1 MNTIQHYSKSLFLS
15 LFLLLS
21 IGNVWGWEH
30 TFTKGTTIYYDLTQ
44 YGGGANIYNRDGSE
58 FGDWKDENAVKSIIS
73 VTLTKDLKITD
84 QSQVFKSGAT
94 ERNGVKMSTQWQ
106 EGNDMIISVDGKTA
120 TWGTYEEHT
129 IYFKNTVNW
138 DNVYV
143 YFYQGSYW
151 SDEKGSGAKNIQHNQ
166 MTKISGEGTSAI
178 YKFTY
183 VGNSPAYVSFT
194 RDAQGGYENFWQT
207 EAVYRGDYDASK
219 PMYIPALTSSKTLNK
234 TKYYDA
240 GTWTEYTTTPELCK
254 MQYVNGTGTSHTR
267 DMSNFYEMS
276 IDMEKNVYYVDVTTD
291 STTFFFRF
299 SYLNALYAADWNNHP
314 NGTPVIANGNKVNA
328 DKDVS
333 NWENKSTCYYQ
344 GAKGDQIRIWFDGL
358 NHQTWIT
365 KMGYRLK
372 SETTHGTFFSN
383 VRSDAG
389 QISFFATKN
398 GTQCVQTMNN
408 GTWQDGTP
416 LTLGLSADGI
426 FTATMDANGEVSN
439 VKPYTGDLTVYN
451 LDGNPRNYKSNHNN
465 DGDQGKLV
473 DFRDVSTT
481 YYDHYHMEYIDGN
494 TDLGATMGNH
504 INTNIANKI
513 TSHLAS
519 NCNVRYEYN
528 SKTNRLSLTM
538 IAGSQDKF
546 LSIYG
551 NGLKDTQNKPLEKE
565 NPLTLTDGAD
575 WLYMADF
582 QAIKED
588 NSTISAYLMATYN
601 GTQSWILASNG
612 QETGENASYP
622 ILGASTKEGTYNIML
637 MYDYKTNRITAGW
650 KPQGN
655 FEVENQYA
663 IDANLLLTREED
675 NDVAQITIKND
686 NSKISKLQKVV
697 LVMQFN
703 RDKQTGES
711 QYKFSLPFDCRIK
724 DIYGLPYGYMNSW
737 GIQRYNGAE
746 RARTGWFEQDR
757 PTFWEWMNYNDTL
770 RAGEGYSLTVDRGK
784 VGAWYGEGEGAKYLF
799 FPSMQTGFNIT
810 KLSTA
815 AATVRYPDQPCN
827 INLQYPNDTT
837 DDHHR
842 DRRKYDSNWKLI
854 GPKNYNNIKI
864 SSSNITGDETY
875 YLNKPSFVYVLD
887 KDGKEYISQSTK
899 DFVFHAFFSYFVQFA
914 GTITWQQYTQSESET
929 LKPAPR
935 YAPQTT
941 RKPAEFRIDLKD
953 MNDNELDRTFVA
965 LSPIGTEGFD
975 LNLDLTKIDVQHP
988 MIYTISENTDYAGNT
1003 LSLNT
1008 DTVAL
1013 VVKTGTG
1020 GSYTIALPNENN
1032 DYDVVLVDKFEQQ
1045 VNVLTPEGYPI
1056 QVEPGITRNRFYLV
1070 FAPKTGTSQPD
1081 GPTTN
1086 LQKTATDTNV
1096 RKVLING
1103 KIYIVR
1109 DNRLYDIT
1117 GKILT
1122 R

>member
-1 MNTIQHYSKSLFLS
+1 MNTIQHYSKSLLIS
-15 LFLLLS
+15 LFLILS

-84 QSQVFKSGAT
+84 QSQVFKSRAT
-94 ERNGVKMSTQWQ
+94 NWEGVKMSTEWQ
-106 EGNDMIISVDGKTA
+106 NGNNTIISVDGKTA

-129 IYFKNTVNW
+129 IYFQNTVNW

-143 YFYQGSYW
+143 YFYSGPNW
-151 SDEKGSGAKNIQHNQ
+151 DDEKGSGAENIQHNQ

-183 VGNSPAYVSFT
+183 VGNSTAYVSFT
-194 RDAQGGYENFWQT
+194 KDAQGGCKNFGNT
-207 EAVYRGDYDASK
+207 EAVYRDDYNASN
-219 PMYIPALTSSKTLNK
+219 PMYVPNPTRSGIHNNNTT
-234 TKYYDA
+234 YYNN
-240 GTWTEYTTTPELCK
+240 GTW
-254 MQYVNGTGTSHTR
+254 GTMH
-267 DMSNFYEMS
+267 
-276 IDMEKNVYYVDVTTD
+276 
-291 STTFFFRF
+291 
-299 SYLNALYAADWNNHP
+299 
-314 NGTPVIANGNKVNA
+314 
-328 DKDVS
+328 
-333 NWENKSTCYYQ
+333 
-344 GAKGDQIRIWFDGL
+344 
-358 NHQTWIT
+358 
-365 KMGYRLK
+365 RLK
-372 SETTHGTFFSN
+372 SKTAYGTFFSN
-383 VRSDAG
+383 VCGDEG
-389 QISFFATKN
+389 LISFFATKEKD
-398 GTQCVQTMNN
+398 TLCVQTRNN
-408 GTWQDGTP
+408 DDTWQDGTP
-416 LTLGLSADGI
+416 FTLEELSADGI

-439 VKPYTGDLTVYN
+439 VQPYTGDLTVYN
-451 LDGNPRNYKSNHNN
+451 LDGNPRNYTSDHNSN
-465 DGDQGKLV
+465 GDQGKLV

-481 YYDHYHMEYIDGN
+481 YYDHYHMEYIGGN
-494 TDLGATMGNH
+494 IDLGATMGNS
-504 INTNIANKI
+504 INTNIANEI

-528 SKTNRLSLTM
+528 SKTNHLSRTV
-538 IAGSQDKF
+538 IAGAGSQNKF

-551 NGLKDTQNKPLEKE
+551 NGLKNTQNKTLTKGE
-565 NPLTLTDGAD
+565 PLTLTDGAD

-612 QETGENASYP
+612 QETEKNASYP
-622 ILGASTKEGTYNIML
+622 ILGASTKKGTYNIML

-650 KPQGN
+650 KPQDTL
-655 FEVENQYA
+655 EVKDQDTIE
-663 IDANLLLTREED
+663 ANLLLTRKEN
-675 NDVAQITIKND
+675 NDVAQIILKND

-703 RDKQTGES
+703 RDKLTGES

-815 AATVRYPDQPCN
+815 AATVEYPYQPCN
-827 INLQYPNDTT
+827 INLRYPDDLTDTL
-837 DDHHR
+837 HR

-887 KDGKEYISQSTK
+887 TVGKKYISQSTTN
-899 DFVFHAFFSYFVQFA
+899 FVFRAFFSYFVQFA
-914 GTITWQQYTQSESET
+914 GTITWQQYTQSET

>member
-44 YGGGANIYNRDGSE
+44 YGGGANIYSPDGKE
-58 FGDWKDENAVKSIIS
+58 FGTWKDENAVKSIIS
-73 VTLTKDLKITD
+73 VTLTEDLKITD

-94 ERNGVKMSTQWQ
+94 NWAGVKMSTQWQ
-106 EGNDMIISVDGKTA
+106 NGNNTIISVDGKTA

-129 IYFKNTVNW
+129 IYFQNTVNW

-143 YFYQGSYW
+143 YFYSGPYW

-194 RDAQGGYENFWQT
+194 RDAQGGCDNFEQT
-207 EAVYRGDYDASK
+207 EAVYRGDYNASN
-219 PMYIPALTSSKTLNK
+219 PMYVPNPTRSGIHNNNNTT
-234 TKYYDA
+234 YYNN
-240 GTWTEYTTTPELCK
+240 GTW
-254 MQYVNGTGTSHTR
+254 GTMH
-267 DMSNFYEMS
+267 
-276 IDMEKNVYYVDVTTD
+276 
-291 STTFFFRF
+291 
-299 SYLNALYAADWNNHP
+299 
-314 NGTPVIANGNKVNA
+314 
-328 DKDVS
+328 
-333 NWENKSTCYYQ
+333 
-344 GAKGDQIRIWFDGL
+344 
-358 NHQTWIT
+358 
-365 KMGYRLK
+365 RLK
-372 SETTHGTFFSN
+372 SKTAYGTFFSN
-383 VRSDAG
+383 VYGDEG
-389 QISFFATKN
+389 QISFFATKEKD
-398 GTQCVQTMNN
+398 TLCVQTMNN
-408 GTWQDGTP
+408 GTWQDGKP

-426 FTATMDANGEVSN
+426 FTATMDANGKVEN
-439 VKPYTGDLTVYN
+439 VQPYTGDLTVYN
-451 LDGNPRNYKSNHNN
+451 LDGNPRNYTSDHNSN
-465 DGDQGKLV
+465 GDQGKLV

-494 TDLGATMGNH
+494 TDLGATMGNS
-504 INTNIANKI
+504 INTNIAN
-513 TSHLAS
+513 TLESLQAS
-519 NCNVRYEYN
+519 KCNVRYEYN
-528 SKTNRLSLTM
+528 SKTNHLSQTV
-538 IAGSQDKF
+538 IAESKKENKF

-551 NGLKDTQNKPLEKE
+551 KGLEDTQNKTLTKE
-565 NPLTLTDGAD
+565 EPLTLTDGAD

-582 QAIKED
+582 QAIKGD
-588 NSTISAYLMATYN
+588 DSAISACLMATYN
-601 GTQSWILASNG
+601 NQQSWILAADG
-612 QETGENASYP
+612 QENGGNASYP

-637 MYDYKTNRITAGW
+637 MYDYKTNRVTAGW

-686 NSKISKLQKVV
+686 ISKISNLQKVV

-746 RARTGWFEQDR
+746 RARTGWFKQDR

-770 RAGEGYSLTVDRGK
+770 RAGEGYSLTVDRGNI
-784 VGAWYGEGEGAKYLF
+784 GAWYGEGEGAKYLF

-810 KLSTA
+810 KLSA
-815 AATVRYPDQPCN
+815 ANAKVEYLDQPCN
-827 INLQYPNDTT
+827 INLQYPDDPTDTL
-837 DDHHR
+837 HR

-854 GPKNYNNIKI
+854 GPKNYNNITIK
-864 SSSNITGDETY
+864 SSDIAWNDDY
-875 YLNKPSFVYVLD
+875 YLSPDRLSFVYVLD
-887 KDGKEYISQSTK
+887 EDKKVYEAQSTTN
-899 DFVFHAFFSYFVQFA
+899 FVFRAFFSYFVQFA
-914 GTITWQQYTQSESET
+914 GTITWQQYTQSET

-953 MNDNELDRTFVA
+953 LNDNELDRTFVA

>member
-1 MNTIQHYSKSLFLS
+1 MNTIQHYSKSLLIS
-15 LFLLLS
+15 LFLILS
-21 IGNVWGWEH
+21 IGNVWGETLKAGRKVYLDISQNTGWADANAVIKIQTDKEGPVQM
-30 TFTKGTTIYYDLTQ
+30 TWQSANLYEYTLTQ
-44 YGGGANIYNRDGSE
+44 DAVWVKVGRYGDGGNTEWNVS
-58 FGDWKDENAVKSIIS
+58 KSIDVQQGYDCVRIPQNGWS
-73 VTLTKDLKITD
+73 DCTLTWAKV
-84 QSQVFKSGAT
+84 SS
-94 ERNGVKMSTQWQ
+94 
-106 EGNDMIISVDGKTA
+106 
-120 TWGTYEEHT
+120 
-129 IYFKNTVNW
+129 IYFQNTVNW

-143 YFYQGSYW
+143 YFYSGPYW

-183 VGNSPAYVSFT
+183 VGNSTAYVSFT
-194 RDAQGGYENFWQT
+194 RDAQGGYDNFKQT
-207 EAVYRGDYDASK
+207 EAVYRGDYNASN
-219 PMYIPALTSSKTLNK
+219 PMYVPN
-234 TKYYDA
+234 
-240 GTWTEYTTTPELCK
+240 P
-254 MQYVNGTGTSHTR
+254 TR
-267 DMSNFYEMS
+267 SGIHN
-276 IDMEKNVYYVDVTTD
+276 NND
-291 STTFFFRF
+291 STT
-299 SYLNALYAADWNNHP
+299 YYN
-314 NGTPVIANGNKVNA
+314 NGTWG
-328 DKDVS
+328 
-333 NWENKSTCYYQ
+333 TM
-344 GAKGDQIRIWFDGL
+344 
-358 NHQTWIT
+358 H
-365 KMGYRLK
+365 RLK
-372 SETTHGTFFSN
+372 SKTAYGTFFSN
-383 VRSDAG
+383 VYGDEG

-408 GTWQDGTP
+408 DTWQDGTP
-416 LTLGLSADGI
+416 FTLGLSADGI
-426 FTATMDANGEVSN
+426 FTATMSANGEVSN

-481 YYDHYHMEYIDGN
+481 YYDHYNMEYSGGN
-494 TDLGATMGNH
+494 IDLGATMGNS
-504 INTNIANKI
+504 INTNIAN
-513 TSHLAS
+513 TLESHLAS

-528 SKTNRLSLTM
+528 SKTNHLSLTM

-551 NGLKDTQNKPLEKE
+551 NGLQNTQNKPLKKE

-601 GTQSWILASNG
+601 GTQSWILAADG
-612 QETGENASYP
+612 QENGENASYP

-650 KPQGN
+650 KPQDTL
-655 FEVENQYA
+655 EVENQYA
-663 IDANLLLTREED
+663 IEANLLLTRKED
-675 NDVAQITIKND
+675 KDVAQIILKND

-703 RDKQTGES
+703 RDKLTGES

-746 RARTGWFEQDR
+746 RARTGWFKQDR

-770 RAGEGYSLTVDRGK
+770 RAGEGYSLTVDRGNI
-784 VGAWYGEGEGAKYLF
+784 GAWYAEGEGAKYLF

-810 KLSTA
+810 KLSTV
-815 AATVRYPDQPCN
+815 AATVTYPDQPCN
-827 INLQYPNDTT
+827 INLRYP
-837 DDHHR
+837 DDPDDINHR

-864 SSSNITGDETY
+864 SSSNIIGDETY

-887 KDGKEYISQSTK
+887 KDKKVYEAQSTTN
-899 DFVFHAFFSYFVQFA
+899 FVFRAFFSYFVQFA

>member
-1 MNTIQHYSKSLFLS
+1 MNTIQHYSKSLLIS
-15 LFLLLS
+15 LFLILS

-30 TFTKGTTIYYDLTQ
+30 TFTEGTTIYYDLTQ
-44 YGGGANIYNRDGSE
+44 YGSGADIYSPDAVE
-58 FGDWKDENAVKSIIS
+58 FSTWQDENAVKSIIS

-84 QSQVFKSGAT
+84 QSSVFKSGAT
-94 ERNGVKMSTQWQ
+94 NRNGVKMSTQWQ
-106 EGNDMIISVDGKTA
+106 NGNNMIISVDGKTA

-143 YFYQGSYW
+143 YFYQESYW
-151 SDEKGSGAKNIQHNQ
+151 SDEKGSGAKNIQHHQ

-183 VGNSPAYVSFT
+183 MGNSPAYVSFT
-194 RDAQGGYENFWQT
+194 KGEQGGYENFWKT

-219 PMYIPALTSSKTLNK
+219 PMYIPALTSSKTLNE

-240 GTWTEYTTTPELCK
+240 GTWTEYTTTPESCK

-267 DMSNFYEMS
+267 DMSNFYEMF

-333 NWENKSTCYYQ
+333 NWGNKSTCYYQ

-365 KMGYRLK
+365 KMGYCLK

-398 GTQCVQTMNN
+398 GTLCVQTRNN
-408 GTWQDGTP
+408 DGTWQDGTP
-416 LTLGLSADGI
+416 FTLELSADGI
-426 FTATMDANGEVSN
+426 FTATMSANGEVSN
-439 VKPYTGDLTVYN
+439 VQPYTGDLTVYN

-481 YYDHYHMEYIDGN
+481 YYDHYHMEYSSGN
-494 TDLGATMGNH
+494 IDLGATMGNS
-504 INTNIANKI
+504 INTNIAN
-513 TSHLAS
+513 TLESHQAS

-528 SKTNRLSLTM
+528 SKTNHLSLTV
-538 IAGSQDKF
+538 IAESDANNF

-551 NGLKDTQNKPLEKE
+551 NGLKNTQNLTKEK
-565 NPLTLTDGAD
+565 PLTLTDGAD
-575 WLYMADF
+575 WLYTADF
-582 QAIKED
+582 LAIKTD
-588 NSTISAYLMATYN
+588 HSAISAYLMATYN
-601 GTQSWILASNG
+601 GTQSWILASDG
-612 QETGENASYP
+612 QETGGNASYP

-637 MYDYKTNRITAGW
+637 MYDYKTNRVTAGW

-663 IDANLLLTREED
+663 IEANLLLTRKEN

-770 RAGEGYSLTVDRGK
+770 RAGEGYSLTVDRGNI
-784 VGAWYGEGEGAKYLF
+784 GAWYGEGEGAKYLF

-815 AATVRYPDQPCN
+815 AATVKYPDQPCN
-827 INLQYPNDTT
+827 INLQYPGDSTDT
-837 DDHHR
+837 HHR

-887 KDGKEYISQSTK
+887 TVGKKYIHIPQSTT
-899 DFVFHAFFSYFVQFA
+899 DFVFRAFFSYFVQFA
-914 GTITWQQYTQSESET
+914 GTITWQQYTQSET
-929 LKPAPR
+929 PKLAPR

-953 MNDNELDRTFVA
+953 LNDNELDRTFVA

>member
-1 MNTIQHYSKSLFLS
+1 MNTIQHYSKSLLIS
-15 LFLLLS
+15 LFLILS
-21 IGNVWGWEH
+21 IGNVWGETLKAGRKVYLDISQNTGWADANAVIKIQTDKEGPVQM
-30 TFTKGTTIYYDLTQ
+30 TWQSANLYEYTLTQ
-44 YGGGANIYNRDGSE
+44 DAAWVKVGRYGDGGNTEWNVS
-58 FGDWKDENAVKSIIS
+58 KSIDIQQGYDCVRIPQNGWS
-73 VTLTKDLKITD
+73 DCTLTWAKV
-84 QSQVFKSGAT
+84 SS
-94 ERNGVKMSTQWQ
+94 
-106 EGNDMIISVDGKTA
+106 
-120 TWGTYEEHT
+120 
-129 IYFKNTVNW
+129 IYFQNTVNW

-143 YFYQGSYW
+143 YFYSGPYW

-194 RDAQGGYENFWQT
+194 RDAQGGCDNFEQT
-207 EAVYRGDYDASK
+207 EAVYRGDYNASN
-219 PMYIPALTSSKTLNK
+219 PMYVPNPTRSGIHSNNTT
-234 TKYYDA
+234 YYNN
-240 GTWTEYTTTPELCK
+240 GTW
-254 MQYVNGTGTSHTR
+254 GTMH
-267 DMSNFYEMS
+267 
-276 IDMEKNVYYVDVTTD
+276 
-291 STTFFFRF
+291 
-299 SYLNALYAADWNNHP
+299 
-314 NGTPVIANGNKVNA
+314 
-328 DKDVS
+328 
-333 NWENKSTCYYQ
+333 
-344 GAKGDQIRIWFDGL
+344 
-358 NHQTWIT
+358 
-365 KMGYRLK
+365 RLK
-372 SETTHGTFFSN
+372 SKTAYGTFFSN
-383 VRSDAG
+383 VYGDEG

-408 GTWQDGTP
+408 DTWQDGTP
-416 LTLGLSADGI
+416 FTLEELSADGI

-439 VKPYTGDLTVYN
+439 VQPYTGDLTVYN

-481 YYDHYHMEYIDGN
+481 YYDHYHMEYIGGN
-494 TDLGATMGNH
+494 TDLGATMGNS
-504 INTNIANKI
+504 INTNIANEI
-513 TSHLAS
+513 TSQPAS

-528 SKTNRLSLTM
+528 SKTNHLSLTV
-538 IAGSQDKF
+538 IAGAGSQDKF

-551 NGLKDTQNKPLEKE
+551 YGNRLQNTQNKTLTKE
-565 NPLTLTDGAD
+565 EPLTLTDGAD

-582 QAIKED
+582 QAIKGD

-601 GTQSWILASNG
+601 NQQSWILAADG
-612 QETGENASYP
+612 QENGENASYP
-622 ILGASTKEGTYNIML
+622 ILGASTKKGTYNIML

-650 KPQGN
+650 KPQDTL
-655 FEVENQYA
+655 EVKDQDTIE
-663 IDANLLLTREED
+663 ANLLLTRKED
-675 NDVAQITIKND
+675 NDVAQIILKND
-686 NSKISKLQKVV
+686 NSQISKLQKVV

-724 DIYGLPYGYMNSW
+724 DIYGLPGGYMNSW

-757 PTFWEWMNYNDTL
+757 STFWEWMNYNDTL
-770 RAGEGYSLTVDRGK
+770 RAGEGYSLTVDRGNI
-784 VGAWYGEGEGAKYLF
+784 GAWYGEGEGAKYLF

-815 AATVRYPDQPCN
+815 AATVEYPNQPCN
-827 INLQYPNDTT
+827 INLQYPNDST
-837 DDHHR
+837 DIHHR

-887 KDGKEYISQSTK
+887 KDGKEYISQSTTN
-899 DFVFHAFFSYFVQFA
+899 FVFRAFFSYFVQFA
-914 GTITWQQYTQSESET
+914 GTITWQQYTQSET

-953 MNDNELDRTFVA
+953 LNDNELDRTFVA

-1086 LQKTATDTNV
+1086 LPKTATDTNV

>member
-1 MNTIQHYSKSLFLS
+1 MNTIQHYSKSLLIS
-15 LFLLLS
+15 LFLILS
-21 IGNVWGWEH
+21 IGNVWGETLKAGRKVYLDISQNTGWADANAVIKIQTDKEGPVQM
-30 TFTKGTTIYYDLTQ
+30 TWQSANLYEYTLTQ
-44 YGGGANIYNRDGSE
+44 DAVWVKVGRYGDGGNTEWNVS
-58 FGDWKDENAVKSIIS
+58 KSIDVQQGYDCVRIPQNGWS
-73 VTLTKDLKITD
+73 DCTLTWAKV
-84 QSQVFKSGAT
+84 SS
-94 ERNGVKMSTQWQ
+94 
-106 EGNDMIISVDGKTA
+106 
-120 TWGTYEEHT
+120 
-129 IYFKNTVNW
+129 IYFQNTVNW

-143 YFYQGSYW
+143 YFYSGTYW

-183 VGNSPAYVSFT
+183 VGNSTAYVSFT
-194 RDAQGGYENFWQT
+194 RDAQGGCGNFKGT
-207 EAVYRGDYDASK
+207 EAVYREDYNASS
-219 PMYIPALTSSKTLNK
+219 PMYVPNPTRSEIHNNTT
-234 TKYYDA
+234 YYYNN
-240 GTWTEYTTTPELCK
+240 GTW
-254 MQYVNGTGTSHTR
+254 GTMH
-267 DMSNFYEMS
+267 
-276 IDMEKNVYYVDVTTD
+276 
-291 STTFFFRF
+291 
-299 SYLNALYAADWNNHP
+299 
-314 NGTPVIANGNKVNA
+314 
-328 DKDVS
+328 
-333 NWENKSTCYYQ
+333 
-344 GAKGDQIRIWFDGL
+344 
-358 NHQTWIT
+358 
-365 KMGYRLK
+365 RLK
-372 SETTHGTFFSN
+372 SKTAYGTFFSN
-383 VRSDAG
+383 VYGDEG
-389 QISFFATKN
+389 QISFFATKEKD
-398 GTQCVQTMNN
+398 TLCVQTMNN
-408 GTWQDGTP
+408 GTWQDGKP

-426 FTATMDANGEVSN
+426 FTATMSANGEVSS
-439 VKPYTGDLTVYN
+439 VQPYTGDLTVYH
-451 LDGNPRNYKSNHNN
+451 LDGTPRNYKSVHGN
-465 DGDQGKLV
+465 GDQGKLV

-481 YYDHYHMEYIDGN
+481 YYDHYHMEYIGGN
-494 TDLGATMGNH
+494 IDLGATMGNS
-504 INTNIANKI
+504 INTNIANEI
-513 TSHLAS
+513 TSQPAS

-528 SKTNRLSLTM
+528 SKTNHLSLTV
-538 IAGSQDKF
+538 IAGAGSQNKF

-551 NGLKDTQNKPLEKE
+551 KGLKDTQKNNLEKDT
-565 NPLTLTDGAD
+565 PLTLTDGAD

-612 QETGENASYP
+612 QETEKNASYP

-650 KPQGN
+650 KPQDTL
-655 FEVENQYA
+655 EVKDQDTIE
-663 IDANLLLTREED
+663 ANLLLTRKED
-675 NDVAQITIKND
+675 NDVAQIILKND

-703 RDKQTGES
+703 RNKLTGES

-770 RAGEGYSLTVDRGK
+770 RAGEGYSLTVDRGN
-784 VGAWYGEGEGAKYLF
+784 VGAWYAEGEGAKYLF

-810 KLSTA
+810 KLSA
-815 AATVRYPDQPCN
+815 DDATVTYPDQPCN

-837 DDHHR
+837 DIHHR

-887 KDGKEYISQSTK
+887 TVGKEYIHIPQSTT
-899 DFVFHAFFSYFVQFA
+899 DFVFRAFFSYFVQFA
-914 GTITWQQYTQSESET
+914 GTITWQQYTQSET
-929 LKPAPR
+929 PKLAPR

-953 MNDNELDRTFVA
+953 LNDNELDRTFVA

>member
-1 MNTIQHYSKSLFLS
+1 MNTIQHYSKSLLIS
-15 LFLLLS
+15 LFLILS

-44 YGGGANIYNRDGSE
+44 YGGGANIYSPDAIE
-58 FGDWKDENAVKSIIS
+58 FGTWKDGNAVKSIIS
-73 VTLTKDLKITD
+73 VTLTTDLKITD
-84 QSQVFKSGAT
+84 QSQVFKSEAS
-94 ERNGVKMSTQWQ
+94 NWAGVKMGTQWQ
-106 EGNDMIISVDGKTA
+106 NGNNMIISVDGKTA

-143 YFYQGSYW
+143 YFYQEPYW
-151 SDEKGSGAKNIQHNQ
+151 SDEKGSGAKNIQCNQ
-166 MTKISGEGTSAI
+166 MKKISGEGSSAI

-183 VGNSPAYVSFT
+183 MGISPAYVSFT
-194 RDAQGGYENFWQT
+194 KDKQGDYENFWQT
-207 EAVYRGDYDASK
+207 EAVYRGDYNASN
-219 PMYIPALTSSKTLNK
+219 PMYVPNITSSKTLNE
-234 TKYYDA
+234 TKYYDV
-240 GTWTEYTTTPELCK
+240 G
-254 MQYVNGTGTSHTR
+254 
-267 DMSNFYEMS
+267 
-276 IDMEKNVYYVDVTTD
+276 
-291 STTFFFRF
+291 
-299 SYLNALYAADWNNHP
+299 
-314 NGTPVIANGNKVNA
+314 
-328 DKDVS
+328 
-333 NWENKSTCYYQ
+333 
-344 GAKGDQIRIWFDGL
+344 
-358 NHQTWIT
+358 TWIT
-365 KMGYRLK
+365 KIEHRLK

-389 QISFFATKN
+389 QISFFATKD
-398 GTQCVQTMNN
+398 GTQCVQTKNN
-408 GTWQDGTP
+408 GTWQDGTS
-416 LTLGLSADGI
+416 LSLGLSADGI
-426 FTATMDANGEVSN
+426 FTATMSANGEVSN
-439 VKPYTGDLTVYN
+439 VQPYTGDLTVYH
-451 LDGNPRNYKSNHNN
+451 LDGTPRDYK
-465 DGDQGKLV
+465 GDQGKLV

-481 YYDHYHMEYIDGN
+481 YYDHYHMEYIGGN
-494 TDLGATMGNH
+494 IDLGATMGNS
-504 INTNIANKI
+504 INTNIANEI

-528 SKTNRLSLTM
+528 SKTNRLSQTV
-538 IAGSQDKF
+538 IAESNKSKF

-551 NGLKDTQNKPLEKE
+551 YGNGLNNTQNSTLTKD

-575 WLYMADF
+575 WLYTADF
-582 QAIKED
+582 LAIKTD
-588 NSTISAYLMATYN
+588 NSAISAYLMATYN
-601 GTQSWILASNG
+601 NTQSWILASDG
-612 QETGENASYP
+612 QENGENASYP

-637 MYDYKTNRITAGW
+637 MYDYKTNRVTAGW

-663 IDANLLLTREED
+663 IEANLLLTREED

-686 NSKISKLQKVV
+686 ISKISNLQKVV

-711 QYKFSLPFDCRIK
+711 QYKLSLPFDCRIK

-770 RAGEGYSLTVDRGK
+770 RAGEGYSLTVDRGN
-784 VGAWYGEGEGAKYLF
+784 VGAWYAEGEGAKYLF

-810 KLSTA
+810 KLSTND
-815 AATVRYPDQPCN
+815 ATVKYPDQPCN
-827 INLQYPNDTT
+827 INLRYPDDPT

-854 GPKNYNNIKI
+854 GPKNYNNITIK
-864 SSSNITGDETY
+864 SSDIAWNDDY
-875 YLNKPSFVYVLD
+875 YLSPNKLSFVYVWDED
-887 KDGKEYISQSTK
+887 KKVYEAQSTTN
-899 DFVFHAFFSYFVQFA
+899 FVFRAFFSYFVQFA
-914 GTITWQQYTQSESET
+914 GKITWQQYTQSET

-953 MNDNELDRTFVA
+953 LNDNELDRTFVA

-1013 VVKTGTG
+1013 VIKTGTG

-1045 VNVLTPEGYPI
+1045 VNVLTQEGYPI

-1086 LQKTATDTNV
+1086 LPKTATDTNV

>member
-30 TFTKGTTIYYDLTQ
+30 TFTTKGTTIYYDLTQ

-94 ERNGVKMSTQWQ
+94 NWEGVKMSTQWQ
-106 EGNDMIISVDGKTA
+106 NGNNTIISVDGKTA

-129 IYFKNTVNW
+129 IYFQNTVNW

-143 YFYQGSYW
+143 YFYSGPYW
-151 SDEKGSGAKNIQHNQ
+151 SDEKGSGAENIQHNQ

-183 VGNSPAYVSFT
+183 VGNSTACVSFT
-194 RDAQGGYENFWQT
+194 KDAQGGCKNFGNT
-207 EAVYRGDYDASK
+207 AAVYRDDYNASN
-219 PMYIPALTSSKTLNK
+219 PMYVPNPTRSGIHNNNTT
-234 TKYYDA
+234 YYNN
-240 GTWTEYTTTPELCK
+240 GTW
-254 MQYVNGTGTSHTR
+254 GTMH
-267 DMSNFYEMS
+267 
-276 IDMEKNVYYVDVTTD
+276 
-291 STTFFFRF
+291 
-299 SYLNALYAADWNNHP
+299 
-314 NGTPVIANGNKVNA
+314 
-328 DKDVS
+328 
-333 NWENKSTCYYQ
+333 
-344 GAKGDQIRIWFDGL
+344 
-358 NHQTWIT
+358 
-365 KMGYRLK
+365 RLK
-372 SETTHGTFFSN
+372 SKTAYGTFFSN
-383 VRSDAG
+383 VYGDEG
-389 QISFFATKN
+389 QISFFATKEKD
-398 GTQCVQTMNN
+398 TLCVQTMNN
-408 GTWQDGTP
+408 DTWHDGTP
-416 LTLGLSADGI
+416 LTLELSADGI

-439 VKPYTGDLTVYN
+439 VQPYTGDLTVYN
-451 LDGNPRNYKSNHNN
+451 LDGNPRNYTSDHNSN
-465 DGDQGKLV
+465 GDQGKLV

-481 YYDHYHMEYIDGN
+481 YYDHYHMEYIGGN
-494 TDLGATMGNH
+494 IDLGATMGNS
-504 INTNIANKI
+504 INTNIANEI
-513 TSHLAS
+513 TSQPAS

-528 SKTNRLSLTM
+528 SKTNHLSLTV
-538 IAGSQDKF
+538 IAGAGSQNKF

-551 NGLKDTQNKPLEKE
+551 KGLKDTQKNNLEKDT
-565 NPLTLTDGAD
+565 PLTLTDGAD

-612 QETGENASYP
+612 QETEKNASYP
-622 ILGASTKEGTYNIML
+622 ILGASTKKGTYNIML

-650 KPQGN
+650 KPKDTL
-655 FEVENQYA
+655 EVKDQDTIE
-663 IDANLLLTREED
+663 ANLLLTRKEN

-703 RDKQTGES
+703 RDKLTGES

-827 INLQYPNDTT
+827 INLHDTT
-837 DDHHR
+837 DTTDTHHR

-854 GPKNYNNIKI
+854 GPKNYNNITIK
-864 SSSNITGDETY
+864 SSDIAWNDDY
-875 YLNKPSFVYVLD
+875 YLSPNKLSFVYVWDED
-887 KDGKEYISQSTK
+887 KKVYEAQSTTN
-899 DFVFHAFFSYFVQFA
+899 FVFRAFFSYFVQFA
-914 GTITWQQYTQSESET
+914 GTITWQQYTQSET

>member
-1 MNTIQHYSKSLFLS
+1 MNTIQHYSKSLLIS
-15 LFLLLS
+15 LFLILS
-21 IGNVWGWEH
+21 IGNVWGETLKAGRKVYLDISQNTGWADANAVIKIQTDKEGPVQM
-30 TFTKGTTIYYDLTQ
+30 TWQSANLYEYTLTQ
-44 YGGGANIYNRDGSE
+44 DAVWVKVGRYGDGGNTEWNVS
-58 FGDWKDENAVKSIIS
+58 KSIDVQQGYDCVRIPQNGWS
-73 VTLTKDLKITD
+73 DCTLTWAKV
-84 QSQVFKSGAT
+84 SS
-94 ERNGVKMSTQWQ
+94 
-106 EGNDMIISVDGKTA
+106 
-120 TWGTYEEHT
+120 
-129 IYFKNTVNW
+129 IYFQNTVNW

-143 YFYQGSYW
+143 YFYSGPYW

-194 RDAQGGYENFWQT
+194 KDAQGGCDNFEQT
-207 EAVYRGDYDASK
+207 KAVYRGDYNASN
-219 PMYIPALTSSKTLNK
+219 PMYVPNPTRFGIHNNNTT
-234 TKYYDA
+234 YYNN
-240 GTWTEYTTTPELCK
+240 GTW
-254 MQYVNGTGTSHTR
+254 GTMH
-267 DMSNFYEMS
+267 
-276 IDMEKNVYYVDVTTD
+276 
-291 STTFFFRF
+291 
-299 SYLNALYAADWNNHP
+299 
-314 NGTPVIANGNKVNA
+314 
-328 DKDVS
+328 
-333 NWENKSTCYYQ
+333 
-344 GAKGDQIRIWFDGL
+344 
-358 NHQTWIT
+358 
-365 KMGYRLK
+365 RLK
-372 SETTHGTFFSN
+372 SKTAYGTFFSN
-383 VRSDAG
+383 VYGDEG
-389 QISFFATKN
+389 LISFFATKN

-408 GTWQDGTP
+408 GTWQDGTS
-416 LTLGLSADGI
+416 LNLGLSADGI
-426 FTATMDANGEVSN
+426 FTATMDANGKVEN
-439 VKPYTGDLTVYN
+439 VQPYTGDLTVYH
-451 LDGNPRNYKSNHNN
+451 LDGTPRNYESTHGN
-465 DGDQGKLV
+465 GDQGKLV

-481 YYDHYHMEYIDGN
+481 YYDHYHMEYIGGN
-494 TDLGATMGNH
+494 IDLGATMGNS
-504 INTNIANKI
+504 INTNIANEI
-513 TSHLAS
+513 TSQPAS

-528 SKTNRLSLTM
+528 SKTNHLSLTV
-538 IAGSQDKF
+538 IAGAGSQNKF

-551 NGLKDTQNKPLEKE
+551 KGLKDTQKNNLEKDT
-565 NPLTLTDGAD
+565 PLTLTDGAD

-612 QETGENASYP
+612 QETEKNASYP
-622 ILGASTKEGTYNIML
+622 ILGASTKKGTYNIML

-650 KPQGN
+650 KPKDTL
-655 FEVENQYA
+655 EVKDQDTIE
-663 IDANLLLTREED
+663 ANLLLTRKEN
-675 NDVAQITIKND
+675 NDVAQIILKND

-703 RDKQTGES
+703 RDKLTGES

-770 RAGEGYSLTVDRGK
+770 RAGEGYSLTVDRGNI
-784 VGAWYGEGEGAKYLF
+784 GAWYGEGEGAKYLF

-815 AATVRYPDQPCN
+815 NAQVTYPNQPCN
-827 INLQYPNDTT
+827 INLQYPGDPT
-837 DDHHR
+837 DIHHR

-854 GPKNYNNIKI
+854 GPKNYNNIQI

-887 KDGKEYISQSTK
+887 KDKKVYEAQSTTN
-899 DFVFHAFFSYFVQFA
+899 FVFRAFFSYFVQFA

>member
-1 MNTIQHYSKSLFLS
+1 MNTIQHYSKSLLIS
-15 LFLLLS
+15 LFLILS

-94 ERNGVKMSTQWQ
+94 NWQGVKMSTQWQ
-106 EGNDMIISVDGKTA
+106 NGNNTIISVDGKTA

-129 IYFKNTVNW
+129 IYFQNTVNW

-143 YFYQGSYW
+143 YFYSGPNW
-151 SDEKGSGAKNIQHNQ
+151 DNEKGSGAENIQHNQ

-194 RDAQGGYENFWQT
+194 RDAQGGYYNFEQTT
-207 EAVYRGDYDASK
+207 EAVYREDYNASN
-219 PMYIPALTSSKTLNK
+219 PMYVPNPTPSGTHNST
-234 TKYYDA
+234 TYYNN
-240 GTWTEYTTTPELCK
+240 GTW
-254 MQYVNGTGTSHTR
+254 GTMH
-267 DMSNFYEMS
+267 
-276 IDMEKNVYYVDVTTD
+276 
-291 STTFFFRF
+291 
-299 SYLNALYAADWNNHP
+299 
-314 NGTPVIANGNKVNA
+314 
-328 DKDVS
+328 
-333 NWENKSTCYYQ
+333 
-344 GAKGDQIRIWFDGL
+344 
-358 NHQTWIT
+358 
-365 KMGYRLK
+365 RLK
-372 SETTHGTFFSN
+372 SKTAYGTFFSN
-383 VRSDAG
+383 VYGDEG
-389 QISFFATKN
+389 QISFFATKE
-398 GTQCVQTMNN
+398 GTLCVQTMNN

-416 LTLGLSADGI
+416 FTLEELSADGI
-426 FTATMDANGEVSN
+426 FTATMSANGEVSN
-439 VKPYTGDLTVYN
+439 VQPYTGDLTVYH
-451 LDGNPRNYKSNHNN
+451 LDGNPRNYTSDHNSN
-465 DGDQGKLV
+465 GDQGKLV

-481 YYDHYHMEYIDGN
+481 YYDHYHMEYIGGN
-494 TDLGATMGNH
+494 IDLGATMGNS
-504 INTNIANKI
+504 INTNIANEI
-513 TSHLAS
+513 TSHQAS
-519 NCNVRYEYN
+519 KCNVRYEYN
-528 SKTNRLSLTM
+528 SKTNRLSQTV
-538 IAGSQDKF
+538 IAGNQDKF

-551 NGLKDTQNKPLEKE
+551 KGLKDTQNKLLNKE
-565 NPLTLTDGAD
+565 DPLTLTDGAD

-622 ILGASTKEGTYNIML
+622 ILGASTKKGTYNIML

-650 KPQGN
+650 KPQDTL
-655 FEVENQYA
+655 EVKDQDTIE
-663 IDANLLLTREED
+663 ANLLLTRKED
-675 NDVAQITIKND
+675 NDVAQIILKND

-770 RAGEGYSLTVDRGK
+770 RAGEGYSLTVDRGNI
-784 VGAWYGEGEGAKYLF
+784 GAWYGEGEGAKYLF

-810 KLSTA
+810 KLSA
-815 AATVRYPDQPCN
+815 DDATVTYPDQPCN
-827 INLQYPNDTT
+827 INLKYPDDPT
-837 DDHHR
+837 DIHHR

-887 KDGKEYISQSTK
+887 TVGKKYIHIPQSTT
-899 DFVFHAFFSYFVQFA
+899 DFVFRAFFSYFVQFA
-914 GTITWQQYTQSESET
+914 GTITWQQYTQSET
-929 LKPAPR
+929 MNAPR

-953 MNDNELDRTFVA
+953 LNDNELDRTFVA

-1086 LQKTATDTNV
+1086 LPKTATDTNV

>member
-1 MNTIQHYSKSLFLS
+1 MNTIQHYSKSLLIS
-15 LFLLLS
+15 LFLILS
-21 IGNVWGWEH
+21 IGNVWGETLKAGRKVYLDISQNTEWANDNAVIKIQTDKEGPVQM
-30 TFTKGTTIYYDLTQ
+30 TWQSANLYEYTLTQ
-44 YGGGANIYNRDGSE
+44 DAAWIKVGRYGNGGNTEWNVSNSIDVRQGYNCVRIPQGGWS
-58 FGDWKDENAVKSIIS
+58 GC
-73 VTLTKDLKITD
+73 TLTWEK
-84 QSQVFKSGAT
+84 VFS
-94 ERNGVKMSTQWQ
+94 
-106 EGNDMIISVDGKTA
+106 
-120 TWGTYEEHT
+120 

-143 YFYQGSYW
+143 YFYSESYW
-151 SDEKGSGAKNIQHNQ
+151 DTNNGSGSNNIPSQCNK
-166 MTKISGEGTSAI
+166 MKKILGEGTSAI
-178 YKFTY
+178 YEFIY
-183 VGNSPAYVSFT
+183 IGNYSIVSFT
-194 RDAQGGYENFWQT
+194 KDAQYNYSNFYGT
-207 EAVYRGDYDASK
+207 SAVYREDYNASN
-219 PMYIPALTSSKTLNK
+219 PMYVPNPTRSGIHSNNTT
-234 TKYYDA
+234 YYNN
-240 GTWTEYTTTPELCK
+240 GTW
-254 MQYVNGTGTSHTR
+254 GTMH
-267 DMSNFYEMS
+267 
-276 IDMEKNVYYVDVTTD
+276 
-291 STTFFFRF
+291 
-299 SYLNALYAADWNNHP
+299 
-314 NGTPVIANGNKVNA
+314 
-328 DKDVS
+328 
-333 NWENKSTCYYQ
+333 
-344 GAKGDQIRIWFDGL
+344 
-358 NHQTWIT
+358 
-365 KMGYRLK
+365 RLK
-372 SETTHGTFFSN
+372 SKTAYGTFFSN
-383 VRSDAG
+383 VYGDEG
-389 QISFFATKN
+389 QISFFATKE
-398 GTQCVQTMNN
+398 GTLCVQTKNN
-408 GTWQDGTP
+408 DTWQDGTP
-416 LTLGLSADGI
+416 FTLEELSADGI
-426 FTATMDANGEVSN
+426 FTATMKANGDVEN
-439 VKPYTGDLTVYN
+439 VQPYTGDLTVYN
-451 LDGNPRNYKSNHNN
+451 LDGNPRNYTSDHNSN
-465 DGDQGKLV
+465 GDQGKLV

-494 TDLGATMGNH
+494 TDLGATMGNS
-504 INTNIANKI
+504 INTNIAN
-513 TSHLAS
+513 TLESHQAS
-519 NCNVRYEYN
+519 KCNVRYEYN
-528 SKTNRLSLTM
+528 SKTNRLSRTV
-538 IAGSQDKF
+538 IAESKKESKF

-551 NGLKDTQNKPLEKE
+551 EGLKDTQNKPLKKE

-582 QAIKED
+582 LAIKTD
-588 NSTISAYLMATYN
+588 NSAISAYLMATYN
-601 GTQSWILASNG
+601 NQQSWILAADG
-612 QETGENASYP
+612 QENGENASYP
-622 ILGASTKEGTYNIML
+622 ILGASTKKGTYNIML
-637 MYDYKTNRITAGW
+637 MYDYKTNRVTAGW

-686 NSKISKLQKVV
+686 ISKISNLQKVV

-770 RAGEGYSLTVDRGK
+770 RAGEGYSLTVDRGNI
-784 VGAWYGEGEGAKYLF
+784 GAWYGEGEGAKYLF

-815 AATVRYPDQPCN
+815 AATVEYPNQPCN
-827 INLQYPNDTT
+827 INLQYPNDST
-837 DDHHR
+837 DIHHR

-887 KDGKEYISQSTK
+887 KDGKKYISQSTTN
-899 DFVFHAFFSYFVQFA
+899 FVFRAFFSYFVQFA
-914 GTITWQQYTQSESET
+914 GTITWQQYTQSET

-953 MNDNELDRTFVA
+953 LNDNELDRTFVA

-1086 LQKTATDTNV
+1086 LPKTATDTNV

>member
-1 MNTIQHYSKSLFLS
+1 MNTIQHYSKSLLIS
-15 LFLLLS
+15 LFLILS
-21 IGNVWGWEH
+21 IGNVWGETLKAGRKVYLDISQNTRWADANAVIKIQTDKEGPVQM
-30 TFTKGTTIYYDLTQ
+30 TWQSANLYEYTLTQ
-44 YGGGANIYNRDGSE
+44 DAVWVKVGRYGDGGNTEWNVS
-58 FGDWKDENAVKSIIS
+58 KSIDVQQGYDCVRIPQNGWS
-73 VTLTKDLKITD
+73 DCTLTWAKV
-84 QSQVFKSGAT
+84 SS
-94 ERNGVKMSTQWQ
+94 
-106 EGNDMIISVDGKTA
+106 
-120 TWGTYEEHT
+120 
-129 IYFKNTVNW
+129 IYFQNTVNW

-143 YFYQGSYW
+143 YFYSGPYW

-183 VGNSPAYVSFT
+183 VGNSTAYVSFT
-194 RDAQGGYENFWQT
+194 RDAQGGYDNFKQT
-207 EAVYRGDYDASK
+207 EAVYRGDYNASN
-219 PMYIPALTSSKTLNK
+219 PMYVPN
-234 TKYYDA
+234 
-240 GTWTEYTTTPELCK
+240 P
-254 MQYVNGTGTSHTR
+254 TR
-267 DMSNFYEMS
+267 SGIHN
-276 IDMEKNVYYVDVTTD
+276 ND
-291 STTFFFRF
+291 STT
-299 SYLNALYAADWNNHP
+299 YYN
-314 NGTPVIANGNKVNA
+314 NGTWG
-328 DKDVS
+328 
-333 NWENKSTCYYQ
+333 TM
-344 GAKGDQIRIWFDGL
+344 
-358 NHQTWIT
+358 H
-365 KMGYRLK
+365 RLK
-372 SETTHGTFFSN
+372 SKTAYGTFFSN
-383 VRSDAG
+383 VYGDEG

-408 GTWQDGTP
+408 DTWQDGTP
-416 LTLGLSADGI
+416 FTLEELSADGI

-439 VKPYTGDLTVYN
+439 VQPYTGDLTVYN
-451 LDGNPRNYKSNHNN
+451 LDGNPRNYTSDHNSN
-465 DGDQGKLV
+465 GDQGKLV

-519 NCNVRYEYN
+519 NRNVRYEYN

-622 ILGASTKEGTYNIML
+622 ILGASTKKGTYNIML

-650 KPQGN
+650 KPQDTL
-655 FEVENQYA
+655 EVKDQDTIE
-663 IDANLLLTREED
+663 ANLLLTRKED
-675 NDVAQITIKND
+675 NDVAQIILKND

-815 AATVRYPDQPCN
+815 AATVEYLNQPCN
-827 INLQYPNDTT
+827 INLQYPNDST

-854 GPKNYNNIKI
+854 GPKNYNNITIK
-864 SSSNITGDETY
+864 SSNITGDETY

-887 KDGKEYISQSTK
+887 KDGKEYISQSTTN
-899 DFVFHAFFSYFVQFA
+899 FVFRAFFSYFVQFA
-914 GTITWQQYTQSESET
+914 GTITWQQYTQSET

>member
-1 MNTIQHYSKSLFLS
+1 MNTIQHYSKSLLIS
-15 LFLLLS
+15 LFLILS
-21 IGNVWGWEH
+21 IGNVWGETLKAGRKVYLDISQNTGWADANAVIKIQTDKEGPVQM
-30 TFTKGTTIYYDLTQ
+30 TWQSANLYEYTLTQ
-44 YGGGANIYNRDGSE
+44 DAVWVKVGRYGDGGNTEWNVS
-58 FGDWKDENAVKSIIS
+58 KSIDVQQGYDCVRIPQNGWS
-73 VTLTKDLKITD
+73 DCTLTWAKV
-84 QSQVFKSGAT
+84 SS
-94 ERNGVKMSTQWQ
+94 
-106 EGNDMIISVDGKTA
+106 
-120 TWGTYEEHT
+120 
-129 IYFKNTVNW
+129 IYFQNTVNW

-143 YFYQGSYW
+143 YFYSGPYW

-183 VGNSPAYVSFT
+183 VGNSTAYVSFT
-194 RDAQGGYENFWQT
+194 RDAQGGYDNFKQT
-207 EAVYRGDYDASK
+207 EAVYRGDYNASN
-219 PMYIPALTSSKTLNK
+219 PMYVPN
-234 TKYYDA
+234 
-240 GTWTEYTTTPELCK
+240 P
-254 MQYVNGTGTSHTR
+254 TR
-267 DMSNFYEMS
+267 SGIHN
-276 IDMEKNVYYVDVTTD
+276 ND
-291 STTFFFRF
+291 STT
-299 SYLNALYAADWNNHP
+299 YYN
-314 NGTPVIANGNKVNA
+314 NGTWG
-328 DKDVS
+328 
-333 NWENKSTCYYQ
+333 TM
-344 GAKGDQIRIWFDGL
+344 
-358 NHQTWIT
+358 H
-365 KMGYRLK
+365 RLK
-372 SETTHGTFFSN
+372 SKTAYGTFFSN
-383 VRSDAG
+383 VYGDEG
-389 QISFFATKN
+389 QISFFATKE
-398 GTQCVQTMNN
+398 GTLCVQTRNN
-408 GTWQDGTP
+408 DGTWQDGTP

-426 FTATMDANGEVSN
+426 FTATMSANGEVSN

-494 TDLGATMGNH
+494 TDLGATMGNS
-504 INTNIANKI
+504 INTNIAN
-513 TSHLAS
+513 TLESLQAS
-519 NCNVRYEYN
+519 KCNVRYEYN
-528 SKTNRLSLTM
+528 SKTNHLSQTV
-538 IAGSQDKF
+538 IAESKKENKF

-551 NGLKDTQNKPLEKE
+551 KGLEDTQKNTLTKE
-565 NPLTLTDGAD
+565 EPLTLTDGAD

-582 QAIKED
+582 QAIKGD
-588 NSTISAYLMATYN
+588 NSAISAYLMATYN
-601 GTQSWILASNG
+601 NQQSWILAANG
-612 QETGENASYP
+612 QEDGANASYP

-686 NSKISKLQKVV
+686 ISKISNLQKVV

-770 RAGEGYSLTVDRGK
+770 RAGEGYSLTVDRGNI
-784 VGAWYGEGEGAKYLF
+784 GAWYGEGEGAKYLF

-815 AATVRYPDQPCN
+815 AATVEYPNQPCN
-827 INLQYPNDTT
+827 INLQYPDDPTDTL
-837 DDHHR
+837 HR

-1086 LQKTATDTNV
+1086 LPKTATDTNV

>member
-1 MNTIQHYSKSLFLS
+1 MKDQDTI
-15 LFLLLS
+15 
-21 IGNVWGWEH
+21 E
-30 TFTKGTTIYYDLTQ
+30 
-44 YGGGANIYNRDGSE
+44 
-58 FGDWKDENAVKSIIS
+58 
-73 VTLTKDLKITD
+73 
-84 QSQVFKSGAT
+84 
-94 ERNGVKMSTQWQ
+94 
-106 EGNDMIISVDGKTA
+106 
-120 TWGTYEEHT
+120 
-129 IYFKNTVNW
+129 
-138 DNVYV
+138 
-143 YFYQGSYW
+143 
-151 SDEKGSGAKNIQHNQ
+151 
-166 MTKISGEGTSAI
+166 
-178 YKFTY
+178 
-183 VGNSPAYVSFT
+183 
-194 RDAQGGYENFWQT
+194 
-207 EAVYRGDYDASK
+207 
-219 PMYIPALTSSKTLNK
+219 
-234 TKYYDA
+234 
-240 GTWTEYTTTPELCK
+240 
-254 MQYVNGTGTSHTR
+254 
-267 DMSNFYEMS
+267 
-276 IDMEKNVYYVDVTTD
+276 
-291 STTFFFRF
+291 
-299 SYLNALYAADWNNHP
+299 
-314 NGTPVIANGNKVNA
+314 
-328 DKDVS
+328 
-333 NWENKSTCYYQ
+333 
-344 GAKGDQIRIWFDGL
+344 
-358 NHQTWIT
+358 
-365 KMGYRLK
+365 
-372 SETTHGTFFSN
+372 
-383 VRSDAG
+383 
-389 QISFFATKN
+389 
-398 GTQCVQTMNN
+398 
-408 GTWQDGTP
+408 
-416 LTLGLSADGI
+416 
-426 FTATMDANGEVSN
+426 
-439 VKPYTGDLTVYN
+439 
-451 LDGNPRNYKSNHNN
+451 
-465 DGDQGKLV
+465 
-473 DFRDVSTT
+473 
-481 YYDHYHMEYIDGN
+481 
-494 TDLGATMGNH
+494 
-504 INTNIANKI
+504 
-513 TSHLAS
+513 
-519 NCNVRYEYN
+519 
-528 SKTNRLSLTM
+528 
-538 IAGSQDKF
+538 
-546 LSIYG
+546 
-551 NGLKDTQNKPLEKE
+551 
-565 NPLTLTDGAD
+565 
-575 WLYMADF
+575 
-582 QAIKED
+582 
-588 NSTISAYLMATYN
+588 
-601 GTQSWILASNG
+601 
-612 QETGENASYP
+612 
-622 ILGASTKEGTYNIML
+622 
-637 MYDYKTNRITAGW
+637 
-650 KPQGN
+650 
-655 FEVENQYA
+655 
-663 IDANLLLTREED
+663 ANLLLTRKED
-675 NDVAQITIKND
+675 NDVAQIILKND

-770 RAGEGYSLTVDRGK
+770 RAGEGYSLTVDRGNI
-784 VGAWYGEGEGAKYLF
+784 GAWYGEGEGAKYLF

-815 AATVRYPDQPCN
+815 AATVKYPDQPCN

-837 DDHHR
+837 DTFHR

-854 GPKNYNNIKI
+854 GPKNYNNITIK
-864 SSSNITGDETY
+864 SSNITGDETY

-887 KDGKEYISQSTK
+887 KDGKEYISQSTTN
-899 DFVFHAFFSYFVQFA
+899 FVFRAFFSYFVQFA
-914 GTITWQQYTQSESET
+914 GTITWQQYTQSET

>member
-94 ERNGVKMSTQWQ
+94 NWNGVKMSTQWQ
-106 EGNDMIISVDGKTA
+106 NGNNTIISVDGKTA

-129 IYFKNTVNW
+129 IYFQNTVNW

-143 YFYQGSYW
+143 YFYSGPYW

-183 VGNSPAYVSFT
+183 VGNSTAYVSFT
-194 RDAQGGYENFWQT
+194 RDAQGGYDNFKQT
-207 EAVYRGDYDASK
+207 EAVYRGDYNASN
-219 PMYIPALTSSKTLNK
+219 PMYVPN
-234 TKYYDA
+234 
-240 GTWTEYTTTPELCK
+240 P
-254 MQYVNGTGTSHTR
+254 TR
-267 DMSNFYEMS
+267 SGIHN
-276 IDMEKNVYYVDVTTD
+276 ND
-291 STTFFFRF
+291 STT
-299 SYLNALYAADWNNHP
+299 YYN
-314 NGTPVIANGNKVNA
+314 NGTWG
-328 DKDVS
+328 
-333 NWENKSTCYYQ
+333 TM
-344 GAKGDQIRIWFDGL
+344 
-358 NHQTWIT
+358 H
-365 KMGYRLK
+365 RLK
-372 SETTHGTFFSN
+372 SKTAYGTFFSN
-383 VRSDAG
+383 VYGDEG

-408 GTWQDGTP
+408 DTWQDGTP
-416 LTLGLSADGI
+416 FTLEELSADGI

-439 VKPYTGDLTVYN
+439 VQPYTGDLTVYN
-451 LDGNPRNYKSNHNN
+451 LDGNPRNYTSDHNSN
-465 DGDQGKLV
+465 GDQGKLV

-686 NSKISKLQKVV
+686 ISKISNLQKVV

-864 SSSNITGDETY
+864 SSSNIIGDETY

-887 KDGKEYISQSTK
+887 KDGKEYISQSTTN
-899 DFVFHAFFSYFVQFA
+899 FVFRAFFSYFVQFA

>member
-1 MNTIQHYSKSLFLS
+1 MNTIQHYSKSLLIS
-15 LFLLLS
+15 LFLILS

-44 YGGGANIYNRDGSE
+44 YGGGANIYSPEGDE
-58 FGDWKDENAVKSIIS
+58 FGTWKDESAVKNVIS

-84 QSQVFKSGAT
+84 QSPVFKSGAT
-94 ERNGVKMSTQWQ
+94 NWSGVKMSTQWQ
-106 EGNDMIISVDGKTA
+106 EGNDMIISVDGRTA

-129 IYFKNTVNW
+129 IYFQNTVNW

-151 SDEKGSGAKNIQHNQ
+151 SDDKGSGAKNIQHNQ

-183 VGNSPAYVSFT
+183 MGNSPAYVSFT
-194 RDAQGGYENFWQT
+194 RDAQGGCDNFEQT
-207 EAVYRGDYDASK
+207 EAVYRGDYNASN
-219 PMYIPALTSSKTLNK
+219 PMYVPNPTRSGIHNNNTT
-234 TKYYDA
+234 YYNN
-240 GTWTEYTTTPELCK
+240 GTW
-254 MQYVNGTGTSHTR
+254 GTMH
-267 DMSNFYEMS
+267 
-276 IDMEKNVYYVDVTTD
+276 
-291 STTFFFRF
+291 
-299 SYLNALYAADWNNHP
+299 
-314 NGTPVIANGNKVNA
+314 
-328 DKDVS
+328 
-333 NWENKSTCYYQ
+333 
-344 GAKGDQIRIWFDGL
+344 
-358 NHQTWIT
+358 
-365 KMGYRLK
+365 RLK
-372 SETTHGTFFSN
+372 SKTAYGTFFSN
-383 VRSDAG
+383 VYGDEG
-389 QISFFATKN
+389 QISFFATKEKD
-398 GTQCVQTMNN
+398 TLCVQTMNN
-408 GTWQDGTP
+408 GTWQDGKP

-426 FTATMDANGEVSN
+426 FTATMDANGIVNN
-439 VKPYTGDLTVYN
+439 VQPYTGDLTVYH
-451 LDGNPRNYKSNHNN
+451 LDGTPRDYK
-465 DGDQGKLV
+465 GDQGKLV

-481 YYDHYHMEYIDGN
+481 YYDHYHMEYINGN
-494 TDLGATMGNH
+494 TDLGATMGNST
-504 INTNIANKI
+504 NTNIAN
-513 TSHLAS
+513 TLESHQAS

-528 SKTNRLSLTM
+528 SKTNRLSQTV
-538 IAGSQDKF
+538 IAGSQESKF

-551 NGLKDTQNKPLEKE
+551 NGLNNTQNSTLTKD

-575 WLYMADF
+575 WLYTADF
-582 QAIKED
+582 LAIKTD
-588 NSTISAYLMATYN
+588 NSAISACLMATYN
-601 GTQSWILASNG
+601 NQQSWILAANG
-612 QETGENASYP
+612 QEDGANASYP

-686 NSKISKLQKVV
+686 ISKISNLQKVV

-746 RARTGWFEQDR
+746 RARTGWFQQDR

-770 RAGEGYSLTVDRGK
+770 RAGEGYSLTVDRSAVGTWYADGK
-784 VGAWYGEGEGAKYLF
+784 GAKYLY
-799 FPSMQTGFNIT
+799 FPSMHTGFNIT
-810 KLSTA
+810 KSSANNQVT
-815 AATVRYPDQPCN
+815 YPDQPCN
-827 INLQYPNDTT
+827 INLRYPDDPDDTN
-837 DDHHR
+837 HR

-854 GPKNYNNIKI
+854 GPKNYNNITIK
-864 SSSNITGDETY
+864 SSDIAWNGDY
-875 YLNKPSFVYVLD
+875 YLSPDEPSFVYVLD
-887 KDGKEYISQSTK
+887 KDKKVYEAQSTT
-899 DFVFHAFFSYFVQFA
+899 DFVFRAFFSYFVQFA
-914 GTITWQQYTQSESET
+914 GTITWQQYTQSET

-953 MNDNELDRTFVA
+953 LNDNDLDRTFVA

>member
-1 MNTIQHYSKSLFLS
+1 MNTIQHYSKSLLIS
-15 LFLLLS
+15 LFLILS
-21 IGNVWGWEH
+21 IGNVWGETLKAGRKVYLDISQNTGWADANAVIKIQTDKEGPVQM
-30 TFTKGTTIYYDLTQ
+30 TWQSANLYEYTLTQ
-44 YGGGANIYNRDGSE
+44 DAVWVKVGRYGDGGNTEWNVS
-58 FGDWKDENAVKSIIS
+58 KSIDVQQGYDCVRIPQNGWS
-73 VTLTKDLKITD
+73 DCTLTWAKV
-84 QSQVFKSGAT
+84 SS
-94 ERNGVKMSTQWQ
+94 
-106 EGNDMIISVDGKTA
+106 
-120 TWGTYEEHT
+120 
-129 IYFKNTVNW
+129 IYFQNTVNW

-143 YFYQGSYW
+143 YFYSGPNW
-151 SDEKGSGAKNIQHNQ
+151 DDEKGSGAENIQHNQ

-183 VGNSPAYVSFT
+183 VGNSTAYVSFT
-194 RDAQGGYENFWQT
+194 KDAQGGCKNFGNT
-207 EAVYRGDYDASK
+207 AAVYRDDYNASN
-219 PMYIPALTSSKTLNK
+219 PMYVPN
-234 TKYYDA
+234 
-240 GTWTEYTTTPELCK
+240 P
-254 MQYVNGTGTSHTR
+254 TR
-267 DMSNFYEMS
+267 SGIHN
-276 IDMEKNVYYVDVTTD
+276 ND
-291 STTFFFRF
+291 STT
-299 SYLNALYAADWNNHP
+299 YYN
-314 NGTPVIANGNKVNA
+314 NGTWG
-328 DKDVS
+328 
-333 NWENKSTCYYQ
+333 TM
-344 GAKGDQIRIWFDGL
+344 
-358 NHQTWIT
+358 H
-365 KMGYRLK
+365 RLK
-372 SETTHGTFFSN
+372 SKTAYGTFFSN
-383 VRSDAG
+383 VYGDEG
-389 QISFFATKN
+389 QISFFATKEKD
-398 GTQCVQTMNN
+398 TLCVQTMNN
-408 GTWQDGTP
+408 DTWQDGTP

-439 VKPYTGDLTVYN
+439 VQPYTGDLTVYN

-481 YYDHYHMEYIDGN
+481 YYDHYHMEYSGGN
-494 TDLGATMGNH
+494 IDLGATMGNS
-504 INTNIANKI
+504 INTNIANEI
-513 TSHLAS
+513 TSRLAS

-528 SKTNRLSLTM
+528 SKTNHLSLTV

-551 NGLKDTQNKPLEKE
+551 EGLKDTQNKPLKKE

-582 QAIKED
+582 QAIKGD
-588 NSTISAYLMATYN
+588 DSAISAYLMATYN
-601 GTQSWILASNG
+601 NQQSWILAADG
-612 QETGENASYP
+612 QENGKNASYP

-650 KPQGN
+650 KPQDTW
-655 FEVENQYA
+655 EVENQYA
-663 IDANLLLTREED
+663 IEANLLLTRKED
-675 NDVAQITIKND
+675 NDVAQIILKND
-686 NSKISKLQKVV
+686 NSQIFKLQKVV

-770 RAGEGYSLTVDRGK
+770 RAGEGYSLTVDRGNI
-784 VGAWYGEGEGAKYLF
+784 GAWYGEGEGAKYLF

-815 AATVRYPDQPCN
+815 AATVEYPNQPCN
-827 INLQYPNDTT
+827 INLQYPDDTT
-837 DDHHR
+837 DTHHR

-887 KDGKEYISQSTK
+887 TVGKKYIHIPQSTT
-899 DFVFHAFFSYFVQFA
+899 DFVFRAFFSYFVQFA

-953 MNDNELDRTFVA
+953 LNDNELDRTFVA

>member
-94 ERNGVKMSTQWQ
+94 NWEGVKMSTQWQ
-106 EGNDMIISVDGKTA
+106 NGNNTIISVDGKTA

-129 IYFKNTVNW
+129 IYFQNTVNW

-143 YFYQGSYW
+143 YFYSGPYW
-151 SDEKGSGAKNIQHNQ
+151 SDEKGSGAENIQHNQ

-183 VGNSPAYVSFT
+183 VGNSTACVSFT
-194 RDAQGGYENFWQT
+194 KDAQGGCKNFGNT
-207 EAVYRGDYDASK
+207 AAVYRDDYNASN
-219 PMYIPALTSSKTLNK
+219 PMYVPNPTRSGIHNNNTT
-234 TKYYDA
+234 YYNN
-240 GTWTEYTTTPELCK
+240 GTW
-254 MQYVNGTGTSHTR
+254 GTMH
-267 DMSNFYEMS
+267 
-276 IDMEKNVYYVDVTTD
+276 
-291 STTFFFRF
+291 
-299 SYLNALYAADWNNHP
+299 
-314 NGTPVIANGNKVNA
+314 
-328 DKDVS
+328 
-333 NWENKSTCYYQ
+333 
-344 GAKGDQIRIWFDGL
+344 
-358 NHQTWIT
+358 
-365 KMGYRLK
+365 RLK
-372 SETTHGTFFSN
+372 SKTAYGTFFSN
-383 VRSDAG
+383 VYGDEG
-389 QISFFATKN
+389 QISFFATKEKD
-398 GTQCVQTMNN
+398 TLCVQTMNN
-408 GTWQDGTP
+408 DTWHDGTP
-416 LTLGLSADGI
+416 LTLELSADGI

-439 VKPYTGDLTVYN
+439 VQPYTGDLTVYN
-451 LDGNPRNYKSNHNN
+451 LDGNPRNYTSDHNSN
-465 DGDQGKLV
+465 GDQGKLV

-494 TDLGATMGNH
+494 TDLGATMGNS
-504 INTNIANKI
+504 INTNIAN
-513 TSHLAS
+513 TLESLQAS
-519 NCNVRYEYN
+519 KCNVRYEYN
-528 SKTNRLSLTM
+528 SKTNRLSQTV

-551 NGLKDTQNKPLEKE
+551 EGLKDTQNKTLTKE

-582 QAIKED
+582 QAIKGD
-588 NSTISAYLMATYN
+588 NSAISAYLMATYN
-601 GTQSWILASNG
+601 NQQSWILAADG
-612 QETGENASYP
+612 QENGENASYP

-686 NSKISKLQKVV
+686 ISKISNLQKVV

-746 RARTGWFEQDR
+746 RARTGWFKQDR

-770 RAGEGYSLTVDRGK
+770 RAGEGYSLTVDRGN

-815 AATVRYPDQPCN
+815 AATVEYPDQPCN
-827 INLQYPNDTT
+827 INLQYPDDPDDTN
-837 DDHHR
+837 HR
-842 DRRKYDSNWKLI
+842 DRRKLDSNWKLI
-854 GPKNYNNIKI
+854 GPKNYNNITIK
-864 SSSNITGDETY
+864 SSNITGDETY

-887 KDGKEYISQSTK
+887 KDGKEYISQSTTN
-899 DFVFHAFFSYFVQFA
+899 FVFRAFFSYFVQFA
-914 GTITWQQYTQSESET
+914 GTITWQQYTQSET

-953 MNDNELDRTFVA
+953 LNDNELDRTFVA

-1003 LSLNT
+1003 LPLNT

-1013 VVKTGTG
+1013 VVKTGMG
-1020 GSYTIALPNENN
+1020 GSYTIALPNEND

>member
-1 MNTIQHYSKSLFLS
+1 MNTIQHYSKSLLIS
-15 LFLLLS
+15 LFLILS

-30 TFTKGTTIYYDLTQ
+30 TFTKGTTD
-44 YGGGANIYNRDGSE
+44 
-58 FGDWKDENAVKSIIS
+58 V
-73 VTLTKDLKITD
+73 
-84 QSQVFKSGAT
+84 
-94 ERNGVKMSTQWQ
+94 
-106 EGNDMIISVDGKTA
+106 
-120 TWGTYEEHT
+120 
-129 IYFKNTVNW
+129 
-138 DNVYV
+138 
-143 YFYQGSYW
+143 
-151 SDEKGSGAKNIQHNQ
+151 
-166 MTKISGEGTSAI
+166 
-178 YKFTY
+178 
-183 VGNSPAYVSFT
+183 
-194 RDAQGGYENFWQT
+194 
-207 EAVYRGDYDASK
+207 
-219 PMYIPALTSSKTLNK
+219 
-234 TKYYDA
+234 
-240 GTWTEYTTTPELCK
+240 GTWVEYTTTPELCK
-254 MQYVNGTGTSHTR
+254 MQYVNGTGTSYTGGM
-267 DMSNFYEMS
+267 DASYEMS
-276 IDMEKNVYYVDVTTD
+276 LGTEKGIYYVDVTTD
-291 STTFFFRF
+291 NTTFFFRF
-299 SYLNALYAADWNNHP
+299 SYLDALYAADWNNYP

-328 DKDVS
+328 NQDVS
-333 NWENKSTCYYQ
+333 NWDNKSACYYQ

-365 KMGYRLK
+365 KMEYRLK
-372 SETTHGTFFSN
+372 SETANGIFYSN
-383 VRSDAG
+383 VRGDEG
-389 QISFFATKN
+389 PISFFATKN
-398 GTQCVQTMNN
+398 GTQCIQTMNN
-408 GTWQDGTP
+408 GTWQDGTS
-416 LTLGLSADGI
+416 LNLGLSADGI
-426 FTATMDANGEVSN
+426 FTATMSANGEVSS
-439 VKPYTGDLTVYN
+439 VQPYTGDLTVYH
-451 LDGNPRNYKSNHNN
+451 LDGTPRNYKSVHGN
-465 DGDQGKLV
+465 GDQGKLV

-481 YYDHYHMEYIDGN
+481 YYDHYHMEYSGGN
-494 TDLGATMGNH
+494 IDLGATMGNS
-504 INTNIANKI
+504 INTNIAN
-513 TSHLAS
+513 TLESYQAS

-528 SKTNRLSLTM
+528 SKTNHLSLTV
-538 IAGSQDKF
+538 IAGAGSQDKF

-551 NGLKDTQNKPLEKE
+551 YGNRLQNTQNKTLTKE
-565 NPLTLTDGAD
+565 EPLTLTDGAD

-582 QAIKED
+582 QAIKTD
-588 NSTISAYLMATYN
+588 NSAISAYLMATYN
-601 GTQSWILASNG
+601 NQQSWILAADG
-612 QETGENASYP
+612 QENGENASYP
-622 ILGASTKEGTYNIML
+622 ILGASTKKGTYNIML

-650 KPQGN
+650 KPQDTL
-655 FEVENQYA
+655 EVKDQDTIE
-663 IDANLLLTREED
+663 ANLLLTRKED
-675 NDVAQITIKND
+675 NDVAQIILKND

-724 DIYGLPYGYMNSW
+724 DIYGLPGGYMNSW

-770 RAGEGYSLTVDRGK
+770 RAGEGYSLTVDRGNI
-784 VGAWYGEGEGAKYLF
+784 GAWYGEGEGAKYLF

-815 AATVRYPDQPCN
+815 AATVKYPDQPCN
-827 INLQYPNDTT
+827 INLRYPDDPT
-837 DDHHR
+837 DIHHR

-864 SSSNITGDETY
+864 SSSNIIGDSTY
-875 YLNKPSFVYVLD
+875 YLNKLSFVYVWD
-887 KDGKEYISQSTK
+887 KDGKEYISQSTTN
-899 DFVFHAFFSYFVQFA
+899 FVFRAFFSYFVQFA
-914 GTITWQQYTQSESET
+914 GTITWQQYTQSET

-953 MNDNELDRTFVA
+953 LNDNELDRTFVA

-1086 LQKTATDTNV
+1086 LPKTATDTNV

>member
-21 IGNVWGWEH
+21 IGNVWGETLKAGRKVYLDISQNTGWADANAVIKIQTDKEGPVQM
-30 TFTKGTTIYYDLTQ
+30 TWQSANLYEYTLTQ
-44 YGGGANIYNRDGSE
+44 DAVWVKVGRYGDGGNTEWNVS
-58 FGDWKDENAVKSIIS
+58 KSIDVQQGYDCVRIPQNGWS
-73 VTLTKDLKITD
+73 DCTLTWAKV
-84 QSQVFKSGAT
+84 SS
-94 ERNGVKMSTQWQ
+94 
-106 EGNDMIISVDGKTA
+106 
-120 TWGTYEEHT
+120 
-129 IYFKNTVNW
+129 IYFQNTVNW

-143 YFYQGSYW
+143 YFYSGPYW
-151 SDEKGSGAKNIQHNQ
+151 SDEKGSGAPNIQHNQ

-194 RDAQGGYENFWQT
+194 KDAQGGCDNFEQT
-207 EAVYRGDYDASK
+207 EAVYRGDYNASN
-219 PMYIPALTSSKTLNK
+219 PMYVPNPTRSGIHNNNTT
-234 TKYYDA
+234 YYNN
-240 GTWTEYTTTPELCK
+240 GTW
-254 MQYVNGTGTSHTR
+254 GTMH
-267 DMSNFYEMS
+267 
-276 IDMEKNVYYVDVTTD
+276 
-291 STTFFFRF
+291 
-299 SYLNALYAADWNNHP
+299 
-314 NGTPVIANGNKVNA
+314 
-328 DKDVS
+328 
-333 NWENKSTCYYQ
+333 
-344 GAKGDQIRIWFDGL
+344 
-358 NHQTWIT
+358 
-365 KMGYRLK
+365 RLK
-372 SETTHGTFFSN
+372 SKTAYGTFFSN
-383 VRSDAG
+383 VYGDEG
-389 QISFFATKN
+389 LISFFATKN
-398 GTQCVQTMNN
+398 GTLCVQTRNN
-408 GTWQDGTP
+408 DDTWQDGTP
-416 LTLGLSADGI
+416 FTLELSADGI
-426 FTATMDANGEVSN
+426 FTATMSANGEVSN
-439 VKPYTGDLTVYN
+439 VQPYTGDLTVYN
-451 LDGNPRNYKSNHNN
+451 SDGNPRNYQSVHGN
-465 DGDQGKLV
+465 GDQGKLV

-494 TDLGATMGNH
+494 TDLGATMGNS
-504 INTNIANKI
+504 INTNIAN
-513 TSHLAS
+513 TLESHQAS

-528 SKTNRLSLTM
+528 SKTNRLSQTV

-551 NGLKDTQNKPLEKE
+551 YGNRLQNTQNKTLTKE
-565 NPLTLTDGAD
+565 EPLTLTDGAD

-582 QAIKED
+582 QAIKGD
-588 NSTISAYLMATYN
+588 NSAISAYLMATYN
-601 GTQSWILASNG
+601 NQQSWILAANG
-612 QETGENASYP
+612 QEDGANASYP
-622 ILGASTKEGTYNIML
+622 ILGASTEEGTYNIML

-655 FEVENQYA
+655 FEVENQHA

-686 NSKISKLQKVV
+686 ISKISNLQKVV

-770 RAGEGYSLTVDRGK
+770 RAGEGYSLTVDRGNI
-784 VGAWYGEGEGAKYLF
+784 GAWYGEGEGAKYLF

-815 AATVRYPDQPCN
+815 AATVEYPNQPCN
-827 INLQYPNDTT
+827 INLQYPDDPKDTL
-837 DDHHR
+837 HR

-887 KDGKEYISQSTK
+887 KDGKEYISQSTTN
-899 DFVFHAFFSYFVQFA
+899 FVFRAFFSYFVQFA
-914 GTITWQQYTQSESET
+914 GTITWQQYTQSET

-953 MNDNELDRTFVA
+953 LNDNELDRTFVA

-1086 LQKTATDTNV
+1086 LPKTATDTNV

>member
-1 MNTIQHYSKSLFLS
+1 MNTIQHYSKSLLIS
-15 LFLLLS
+15 LFLILS

-44 YGGGANIYNRDGSE
+44 YGGGANIYSPDGKE
-58 FGDWKDENAVKSIIS
+58 FGTWKDENAVKSIIS
-73 VTLTKDLKITD
+73 VTLTEDLKITD

-94 ERNGVKMSTQWQ
+94 NWAGVKMSTQWQ
-106 EGNDMIISVDGKTA
+106 NGNNTIISVDGKTA

-129 IYFKNTVNW
+129 IYFQNTVNW

-143 YFYQGSYW
+143 YFYSGPYW

-194 RDAQGGYENFWQT
+194 RDAQGGCDNFEQT
-207 EAVYRGDYDASK
+207 EAVYRGDYNASN
-219 PMYIPALTSSKTLNK
+219 PMYVPNPTRSGIHNNNNTT
-234 TKYYDA
+234 YYNN
-240 GTWTEYTTTPELCK
+240 GTW
-254 MQYVNGTGTSHTR
+254 GTMH
-267 DMSNFYEMS
+267 
-276 IDMEKNVYYVDVTTD
+276 
-291 STTFFFRF
+291 
-299 SYLNALYAADWNNHP
+299 
-314 NGTPVIANGNKVNA
+314 
-328 DKDVS
+328 
-333 NWENKSTCYYQ
+333 
-344 GAKGDQIRIWFDGL
+344 
-358 NHQTWIT
+358 
-365 KMGYRLK
+365 RLK
-372 SETTHGTFFSN
+372 SKTAYGTFFSN
-383 VRSDAG
+383 VYGDEG
-389 QISFFATKN
+389 QISFFATKEKD
-398 GTQCVQTMNN
+398 TLCVQTMNN
-408 GTWQDGTP
+408 GTWQDGKP

-426 FTATMDANGEVSN
+426 FTATMDANGKVEN
-439 VKPYTGDLTVYN
+439 VQPYTGDLTVYN
-451 LDGNPRNYKSNHNN
+451 LDGNPRNYTSDHNSN
-465 DGDQGKLV
+465 GDQGKLV

-504 INTNIANKI
+504 INTNIANEI

-528 SKTNRLSLTM
+528 SKTNRLSQTV

-551 NGLKDTQNKPLEKE
+551 KGLKDTQKNNLEKDT
-565 NPLTLTDGAD
+565 PLTLTDGAD

-622 ILGASTKEGTYNIML
+622 ILGASTKKGTYNIML

-650 KPQGN
+650 KPQDTL
-655 FEVENQYA
+655 EVKDQDTIE
-663 IDANLLLTREED
+663 ANLLLTRKED
-675 NDVAQITIKND
+675 NDVAQIILKND
-686 NSKISKLQKVV
+686 NSQISKLQKVV

-746 RARTGWFEQDR
+746 RARTGWFKQDR

-770 RAGEGYSLTVDRGK
+770 RAGEGYSLTVDRGNI
-784 VGAWYGEGEGAKYLF
+784 GAWYGEGEGAKYLF

-815 AATVRYPDQPCN
+815 AATVKYPDQPCN
-827 INLQYPNDTT
+827 INLRYPDDPT
-837 DDHHR
+837 DKNHR

-864 SSSNITGDETY
+864 SSSNIIGDSTY

-887 KDGKEYISQSTK
+887 KDGKEYISQSTTN
-899 DFVFHAFFSYFVQFA
+899 FVFRAFFSYFVQFA
-914 GTITWQQYTQSESET
+914 GTITWQQYTQSET

-953 MNDNELDRTFVA
+953 LNDNELDRTFVA

-1032 DYDVVLVDKFEQQ
+1032 DYDVVLVDKFEQR

-1086 LQKTATDTNV
+1086 LPKTATDTNV

>member
-1 MNTIQHYSKSLFLS
+1 MNTIQHYSKSLLIS
-15 LFLLLS
+15 LFLILS
-21 IGNVWGWEH
+21 IGNVWGETLKAGRKVYLDISQNTRWADANAVIKIQTDKEGPVQM
-30 TFTKGTTIYYDLTQ
+30 TWQSANLYEYTLTQ
-44 YGGGANIYNRDGSE
+44 DAVWVKVGRYGDGGNTEWNVS
-58 FGDWKDENAVKSIIS
+58 KSIDVQQGYDCVRIPQNGWS
-73 VTLTKDLKITD
+73 DCTLTWAKV
-84 QSQVFKSGAT
+84 SS
-94 ERNGVKMSTQWQ
+94 
-106 EGNDMIISVDGKTA
+106 
-120 TWGTYEEHT
+120 
-129 IYFKNTVNW
+129 IYFQNTVNW

-143 YFYQGSYW
+143 YFYSGPYW

-183 VGNSPAYVSFT
+183 VGNSTAYVSFT
-194 RDAQGGYENFWQT
+194 RDAQGGYDNFKQT
-207 EAVYRGDYDASK
+207 EAVYRGDYNASN
-219 PMYIPALTSSKTLNK
+219 PMYVPN
-234 TKYYDA
+234 
-240 GTWTEYTTTPELCK
+240 P
-254 MQYVNGTGTSHTR
+254 TR
-267 DMSNFYEMS
+267 SGIHN
-276 IDMEKNVYYVDVTTD
+276 ND
-291 STTFFFRF
+291 STT
-299 SYLNALYAADWNNHP
+299 YYN
-314 NGTPVIANGNKVNA
+314 NGTWG
-328 DKDVS
+328 
-333 NWENKSTCYYQ
+333 TM
-344 GAKGDQIRIWFDGL
+344 
-358 NHQTWIT
+358 H
-365 KMGYRLK
+365 RLK
-372 SETTHGTFFSN
+372 SKTAYGTFFSN
-383 VRSDAG
+383 VYGDEG

-408 GTWQDGTP
+408 DTWQDGTP
-416 LTLGLSADGI
+416 FTLEELSADGI

-439 VKPYTGDLTVYN
+439 VQPYTGDLTVYN
-451 LDGNPRNYKSNHNN
+451 LDGNPRNYTSDHNSN
-465 DGDQGKLV
+465 GDQGKLV

-622 ILGASTKEGTYNIML
+622 ILGASTKKGTYNIML

-686 NSKISKLQKVV
+686 ISKISNLQKVV

-864 SSSNITGDETY
+864 SSSNIIGDETY

-887 KDGKEYISQSTK
+887 KDGKEYISQSTTN
-899 DFVFHAFFSYFVQFA
+899 FVFRAFFSYFVQFA

>member
-1 MNTIQHYSKSLFLS
+1 MSPQSN
-15 LFLLLS
+15 
-21 IGNVWGWEH
+21 
-30 TFTKGTTIYYDLTQ
+30 
-44 YGGGANIYNRDGSE
+44 SE
-58 FGDWKDENAVKSIIS
+58 FCFKIDCNAGQTIKPIDENVTYSGQTGV
-73 VTLTKDLKITD
+73 VTLGE
-84 QSQVFKSGAT
+84 SGGQY
-94 ERNGVKMSTQWQ
+94 N
-106 EGNDMIISVDGKTA
+106 N
-120 TWGTYEEHT
+120 
-129 IYFKNTVNW
+129 
-138 DNVYV
+138 
-143 YFYQGSYW
+143 
-151 SDEKGSGAKNIQHNQ
+151 
-166 MTKISGEGTSAI
+166 
-178 YKFTY
+178 FT
-183 VGNSPAYVSFT
+183 
-194 RDAQGGYENFWQT
+194 
-207 EAVYRGDYDASK
+207 
-219 PMYIPALTSSKTLNK
+219 L
-234 TKYYDA
+234 
-240 GTWTEYTTTPELCK
+240 TTTSQCNLIFVLTYGAGIHVSVK
-254 MQYVNGTGTSHTR
+254 KG
-267 DMSNFYEMS
+267 
-276 IDMEKNVYYVDVTTD
+276 
-291 STTFFFRF
+291 
-299 SYLNALYAADWNNHP
+299 
-314 NGTPVIANGNKVNA
+314 VI
-328 DKDVS
+328 
-333 NWENKSTCYYQ
+333 
-344 GAKGDQIRIWFDGL
+344 
-358 NHQTWIT
+358 
-365 KMGYRLK
+365 YRLK
-372 SETTHGTFFSN
+372 SETAHGSTFFSN
-383 VRSDAG
+383 ERSDEG
-389 QISFFATKN
+389 PISFFATKE
-398 GTQCVQTMNN
+398 GTLCVQTRNN
-408 GTWQDGTP
+408 DGTWQDGTP

-426 FTATMDANGEVSN
+426 FTATMSANGEVSN

-481 YYDHYHMEYIDGN
+481 YYDHYHMEYIGGN
-494 TDLGATMGNH
+494 IDLGATMGNS
-504 INTNIANKI
+504 INTNIANEI
-513 TSHLAS
+513 TSQPAS

-528 SKTNRLSLTM
+528 SKTNHLSLTV
-538 IAGSQDKF
+538 IAGAGSQNKF

-551 NGLKDTQNKPLEKE
+551 KGLKDTQKNNLEKDT
-565 NPLTLTDGAD
+565 PLTLTDGAD

-612 QETGENASYP
+612 QETEKNASYP
-622 ILGASTKEGTYNIML
+622 ILGASTKKGTYNIML

-650 KPQGN
+650 KPKDTL
-655 FEVENQYA
+655 EVKDQDTIE
-663 IDANLLLTREED
+663 ANLLLTRKEN

-703 RDKQTGES
+703 RDKLTGES

-837 DDHHR
+837 DTLHR

-854 GPKNYNNIKI
+854 GPKNYNNITIK
-864 SSSNITGDETY
+864 SSNITGDETY

-887 KDGKEYISQSTK
+887 KDGKEYISQSTTN
-899 DFVFHAFFSYFVQFA
+899 FVFRAFFSYFVQFA
-914 GTITWQQYTQSESET
+914 GTITWQQYTQSETET

-953 MNDNELDRTFVA
+953 LNDNELDRTFVA

>member
-30 TFTKGTTIYYDLTQ
+30 TFTKGTTD
-44 YGGGANIYNRDGSE
+44 
-58 FGDWKDENAVKSIIS
+58 V
-73 VTLTKDLKITD
+73 
-84 QSQVFKSGAT
+84 
-94 ERNGVKMSTQWQ
+94 
-106 EGNDMIISVDGKTA
+106 
-120 TWGTYEEHT
+120 
-129 IYFKNTVNW
+129 
-138 DNVYV
+138 
-143 YFYQGSYW
+143 
-151 SDEKGSGAKNIQHNQ
+151 
-166 MTKISGEGTSAI
+166 
-178 YKFTY
+178 
-183 VGNSPAYVSFT
+183 
-194 RDAQGGYENFWQT
+194 
-207 EAVYRGDYDASK
+207 
-219 PMYIPALTSSKTLNK
+219 
-234 TKYYDA
+234 
-240 GTWTEYTTTPELCK
+240 GTWVEYTTTPELCK
-254 MQYVNGTGTSHTR
+254 MQYVNGTGTSYIGGM
-267 DMSNFYEMS
+267 DAFYKMSL
-276 IDMEKNVYYVDVTTD
+276 DTEKGIYYVDVTTD
-291 STTFFFRF
+291 NTTFFFRF
-299 SYLNALYAADWNNHP
+299 SYLNALYAADWNNYP

-372 SETTHGTFFSN
+372 SETANGIFYSN
-383 VRSDAG
+383 VRGDEG
-389 QISFFATKN
+389 PISFFATKN
-398 GTQCVQTMNN
+398 GTQCIQTMNN
-408 GTWQDGTP
+408 GTWQDGTS
-416 LTLGLSADGI
+416 LNLGLSADGI
-426 FTATMDANGEVSN
+426 FTATMSANGEVSS
-439 VKPYTGDLTVYN
+439 VQPYTGDLTVYH
-451 LDGNPRNYKSNHNN
+451 LDGTPRNYKSVHGN
-465 DGDQGKLV
+465 GDQGKLV

-494 TDLGATMGNH
+494 TDLGATMGNS
-504 INTNIANKI
+504 INTNIAN
-513 TSHLAS
+513 TLESYQAS
-519 NCNVRYEYN
+519 KCNVRYEYN
-528 SKTNRLSLTM
+528 SKTNHLSRTV

-551 NGLKDTQNKPLEKE
+551 KGLKDTQKNNLEKDT
-565 NPLTLTDGAD
+565 PLTLTDGAD

-622 ILGASTKEGTYNIML
+622 ILGASTKKGTYNIML

-650 KPQGN
+650 KPQDTL
-655 FEVENQYA
+655 EVKDQDTIE
-663 IDANLLLTREED
+663 ANLLLTRKED
-675 NDVAQITIKND
+675 NDVAQIILKND

-746 RARTGWFEQDR
+746 RARTGWFKQDR

-770 RAGEGYSLTVDRGK
+770 RAGEGYSLTVDRGNI
-784 VGAWYGEGEGAKYLF
+784 GAWYAEREGAKYLF

-810 KLSTA
+810 KLSTV
-815 AATVRYPDQPCN
+815 AATVTYPDQPCN
-827 INLQYPNDTT
+827 INLQYP
-837 DDHHR
+837 DDPDDINHR
-842 DRRKYDSNWKLI
+842 DRRKLDSNWKLI
-854 GPKNYNNIKI
+854 GPKNYNNITI
-864 SSSNITGDETY
+864 RSSNITGDETY

-887 KDGKEYISQSTK
+887 KDKKVYEAQSTT

>member
-1 MNTIQHYSKSLFLS
+1 MNTIQHYSKSLLIS
-15 LFLLLS
+15 LFLILS
-21 IGNVWGWEH
+21 IGNVWGETLKAGRKVYLDISQNTGWADANAVIKIQTDKEGPVQM
-30 TFTKGTTIYYDLTQ
+30 TWQSANLYEYTLTQ
-44 YGGGANIYNRDGSE
+44 DAVWVKVGRYGDGGNTEWNVS
-58 FGDWKDENAVKSIIS
+58 KSIDVQQGYDCVRIPQNGWS
-73 VTLTKDLKITD
+73 DCTLTWAKV
-84 QSQVFKSGAT
+84 SS
-94 ERNGVKMSTQWQ
+94 
-106 EGNDMIISVDGKTA
+106 
-120 TWGTYEEHT
+120 
-129 IYFKNTVNW
+129 IYFQNTVNW

-143 YFYQGSYW
+143 YFYSGPYW

-194 RDAQGGYENFWQT
+194 KDAQGGCDNFEQT
-207 EAVYRGDYDASK
+207 EAVYRGDYNASN
-219 PMYIPALTSSKTLNK
+219 PMYVPNPTRSGIHNNNTT
-234 TKYYDA
+234 YYNN
-240 GTWTEYTTTPELCK
+240 GTW
-254 MQYVNGTGTSHTR
+254 GTMH
-267 DMSNFYEMS
+267 
-276 IDMEKNVYYVDVTTD
+276 
-291 STTFFFRF
+291 
-299 SYLNALYAADWNNHP
+299 
-314 NGTPVIANGNKVNA
+314 
-328 DKDVS
+328 
-333 NWENKSTCYYQ
+333 
-344 GAKGDQIRIWFDGL
+344 
-358 NHQTWIT
+358 
-365 KMGYRLK
+365 RLK
-372 SETTHGTFFSN
+372 SKTAYGTFFSN
-383 VRSDAG
+383 VYGDEG
-389 QISFFATKN
+389 LISFFATKN

-408 GTWQDGTP
+408 GTWQDGEP

-426 FTATMDANGEVSN
+426 FTATMSANGEVSN
-439 VKPYTGDLTVYN
+439 VQPYTGDLTVYN

-494 TDLGATMGNH
+494 TDLGATMGNS
-504 INTNIANKI
+504 INTNIAN
-513 TSHLAS
+513 TLESHQAS
-519 NCNVRYEYN
+519 KCNVRYEYN
-528 SKTNRLSLTM
+528 SKTNHLSLTM

-551 NGLKDTQNKPLEKE
+551 EGLKDTQKNLTKKE
-565 NPLTLTDGAD
+565 PLTLTDGAD

-582 QAIKED
+582 QAIKGD
-588 NSTISAYLMATYN
+588 NSAISAYLMATYN
-601 GTQSWILASNG
+601 NQQSWILASNG
-612 QETGENASYP
+612 QETGGNASYP
-622 ILGASTKEGTYNIML
+622 ILGASTKKGTYNIML

-650 KPQGN
+650 KPQDTL
-655 FEVENQYA
+655 EVKDQDTIE
-663 IDANLLLTREED
+663 ANLLLTRKED
-675 NDVAQITIKND
+675 NDVAQIILKND

-770 RAGEGYSLTVDRGK
+770 RAGEGYSLTVDRGN

-810 KLSTA
+810 KLSA
-815 AATVRYPDQPCN
+815 DDATVTYPDQPCN
-827 INLQYPNDTT
+827 INLQYPNDST
-837 DDHHR
+837 DIHHR

-854 GPKNYNNIKI
+854 GPKNYNNITI
-864 SSSNITGDETY
+864 RSSNIIGDSTY

-887 KDGKEYISQSTK
+887 KDGKEYISQSTTN
-899 DFVFHAFFSYFVQFA
+899 FVFRAFFSYFVQFA
-914 GTITWQQYTQSESET
+914 GTITWQQYTQSET

>member
-1 MNTIQHYSKSLFLS
+1 MNTIQHYSKSLLIS
-15 LFLLLS
+15 LFLILS
-21 IGNVWGWEH
+21 IGNVWGETLKAGRKVYLDISQNTGWADANAVIKIQTDKEGPVQM
-30 TFTKGTTIYYDLTQ
+30 TWQSANLYEYTLTQ
-44 YGGGANIYNRDGSE
+44 DAVWVKVGRYGDGGNTEWNVS
-58 FGDWKDENAVKSIIS
+58 KSIDVQQGYDCVRIPQNGWS
-73 VTLTKDLKITD
+73 DCTLTWAKV
-84 QSQVFKSGAT
+84 SS
-94 ERNGVKMSTQWQ
+94 
-106 EGNDMIISVDGKTA
+106 
-120 TWGTYEEHT
+120 
-129 IYFKNTVNW
+129 IYFQNTVNW

-143 YFYQGSYW
+143 YFYSGPYW

-194 RDAQGGYENFWQT
+194 KDAQGGCDNFEQT
-207 EAVYRGDYDASK
+207 EAVYRGDYNASN
-219 PMYIPALTSSKTLNK
+219 PMYVPNPTRSGIHNNNTT
-234 TKYYDA
+234 YYNN
-240 GTWTEYTTTPELCK
+240 GTW
-254 MQYVNGTGTSHTR
+254 GTMH
-267 DMSNFYEMS
+267 
-276 IDMEKNVYYVDVTTD
+276 
-291 STTFFFRF
+291 
-299 SYLNALYAADWNNHP
+299 
-314 NGTPVIANGNKVNA
+314 
-328 DKDVS
+328 
-333 NWENKSTCYYQ
+333 
-344 GAKGDQIRIWFDGL
+344 
-358 NHQTWIT
+358 
-365 KMGYRLK
+365 RLK
-372 SETTHGTFFSN
+372 SKTAYGTFFSN
-383 VRSDAG
+383 VYGDEG
-389 QISFFATKN
+389 LISFFATKN

-408 GTWQDGTP
+408 GTWQDGTS
-416 LTLGLSADGI
+416 LNLGLSADGI
-426 FTATMDANGEVSN
+426 FTATMDANGKVEN
-439 VKPYTGDLTVYN
+439 VQPYTGDLTVYH
-451 LDGNPRNYKSNHNN
+451 LDGTPRNYESTHGN
-465 DGDQGKLV
+465 GDQGKLV

-481 YYDHYHMEYIDGN
+481 YYDHYHMEYIGGN
-494 TDLGATMGNH
+494 IDLGATMGNS
-504 INTNIANKI
+504 INTNIANEI
-513 TSHLAS
+513 TSQPAS

-528 SKTNRLSLTM
+528 SKTNHLSLTV
-538 IAGSQDKF
+538 IAGAGSQNKF

-551 NGLKDTQNKPLEKE
+551 KGLKDTQKNNLEKDT
-565 NPLTLTDGAD
+565 PLTLTDGAD

-582 QAIKED
+582 QAIKGD
-588 NSTISAYLMATYN
+588 DSAISAYLMATYN
-601 GTQSWILASNG
+601 NQQSWILAANG
-612 QETGENASYP
+612 QENGENASYP
-622 ILGASTKEGTYNIML
+622 ILGASTKKGTYNIML

-650 KPQGN
+650 KPQDTL
-655 FEVENQYA
+655 EVKDQDTIE
-663 IDANLLLTREED
+663 ANLLLTRKED
-675 NDVAQITIKND
+675 NDVAQIILKND

-703 RDKQTGES
+703 RDKLTGES

-724 DIYGLPYGYMNSW
+724 DIYGLPGGYMNSW

-746 RARTGWFEQDR
+746 RARTGWFKQDR

-770 RAGEGYSLTVDRGK
+770 RAGEGYSLTVDRGN
-784 VGAWYGEGEGAKYLF
+784 VGAWYAEGEGAKYLF

-810 KLSTA
+810 KLSTDD
-815 AATVRYPDQPCN
+815 ATVTYPDQPCN
-827 INLQYPNDTT
+827 INLRYPDDPRDTN
-837 DDHHR
+837 HR

-854 GPKNYNNIKI
+854 GPKNYNNITIK
-864 SSSNITGDETY
+864 SSDIEWNDDY
-875 YLNKPSFVYVLD
+875 YLSPDKPSFVYVLE
-887 KDGKEYISQSTK
+887 DGKKYISQSTK
-899 DFVFHAFFSYFVQFA
+899 DFVFRAFFSYFVQFA
-914 GTITWQQYTQSESET
+914 GTITWQQYTQSET

-953 MNDNELDRTFVA
+953 LNDNELDRTFVA

-1045 VNVLTPEGYPI
+1045 VNVLTPEGYSI

>member
-1 MNTIQHYSKSLFLS
+1 MNTIQHYSKSLLIS
-15 LFLLLS
+15 LFLILS
-21 IGNVWGWEH
+21 IGNVWGETLKAGRKVYLDISQNTGWADANAVIKIQTDKEGPVQM
-30 TFTKGTTIYYDLTQ
+30 TWQSANLYEYTLTQ
-44 YGGGANIYNRDGSE
+44 DAVWVKVGRYGDGGNTEWNVS
-58 FGDWKDENAVKSIIS
+58 KSIDVQQGYDCVRIPQNGWS
-73 VTLTKDLKITD
+73 DCTLTWAKV
-84 QSQVFKSGAT
+84 SS
-94 ERNGVKMSTQWQ
+94 
-106 EGNDMIISVDGKTA
+106 
-120 TWGTYEEHT
+120 
-129 IYFKNTVNW
+129 IYFQNTVNW

-143 YFYQGSYW
+143 YFYSGSYW
-151 SDEKGSGAKNIQHNQ
+151 TDEKGSGAKNIQHNQ

-194 RDAQGGYENFWQT
+194 KDAQGGRDNFEQTT
-207 EAVYRGDYDASK
+207 EAVYREDYNASN
-219 PMYIPALTSSKTLNK
+219 PMYVPNPTPSGTHNST
-234 TKYYDA
+234 TYYNN
-240 GTWTEYTTTPELCK
+240 GTW
-254 MQYVNGTGTSHTR
+254 GTMH
-267 DMSNFYEMS
+267 
-276 IDMEKNVYYVDVTTD
+276 
-291 STTFFFRF
+291 
-299 SYLNALYAADWNNHP
+299 
-314 NGTPVIANGNKVNA
+314 
-328 DKDVS
+328 
-333 NWENKSTCYYQ
+333 
-344 GAKGDQIRIWFDGL
+344 
-358 NHQTWIT
+358 
-365 KMGYRLK
+365 RLK
-372 SETTHGTFFSN
+372 SKTAYGTFFSN
-383 VRSDAG
+383 VYGDEG
-389 QISFFATKN
+389 QISFFATKEKD
-398 GTQCVQTMNN
+398 TLCVQTMNN
-408 GTWQDGTP
+408 DTWQDGKP
-416 LTLGLSADGI
+416 LTLKLSADGI
-426 FTATMDANGEVSN
+426 FTATMSANGEVSS
-439 VKPYTGDLTVYN
+439 VQPYTGDLTVYH
-451 LDGNPRNYKSNHNN
+451 LDGTPRNYKSVHGN
-465 DGDQGKLV
+465 GDQGKLV

-528 SKTNRLSLTM
+528 SKTNHLSLTM

-551 NGLKDTQNKPLEKE
+551 EGLEDTQKNTLTKE
-565 NPLTLTDGAD
+565 YPLTLTDGAD

-601 GTQSWILASNG
+601 GAQSWILASNG

-675 NDVAQITIKND
+675 NDVAQITMTND
-686 NSKISKLQKVV
+686 ISKISNLQKVV

-770 RAGEGYSLTVDRGK
+770 RAGEGYSLTVDRGN
-784 VGAWYGEGEGAKYLF
+784 VGAWYAEGEGAKYLF

-810 KLSTA
+810 KLSA
-815 AATVRYPDQPCN
+815 DDATVTYPDQPCN
-827 INLQYPNDTT
+827 INLQYPNDST
-837 DDHHR
+837 DIHHR

-887 KDGKEYISQSTK
+887 TVGKEYIHIPQSTT
-899 DFVFHAFFSYFVQFA
+899 DFVFRAFFSYFVQFA
-914 GTITWQQYTQSESET
+914 GTITWQQYTQSET
-929 LKPAPR
+929 PKLAPR

-953 MNDNELDRTFVA
+953 LNDNELDRTFVA

>member
-1 MNTIQHYSKSLFLS
+1 MNTIQHYSKSLLIS
-15 LFLLLS
+15 LFLILS

-58 FGDWKDENAVKSIIS
+58 FGDWKDENAVKNVIS

-84 QSQVFKSGAT
+84 QSQVFKSGA
-94 ERNGVKMSTQWQ
+94 NNWIGVKMSTQWQ
-106 EGNDMIISVDGKTA
+106 EGNDMIISVDGRTA

-129 IYFKNTVNW
+129 IYFQNTVNW

-143 YFYQGSYW
+143 YFYSGPYW

-194 RDAQGGYENFWQT
+194 RDAQGGCDNFEQT
-207 EAVYRGDYDASK
+207 EAVYRGDYNASN
-219 PMYIPALTSSKTLNK
+219 PMYVPNPTRSGIHNNNTT
-234 TKYYDA
+234 YYNN
-240 GTWTEYTTTPELCK
+240 GTW
-254 MQYVNGTGTSHTR
+254 GTMH
-267 DMSNFYEMS
+267 
-276 IDMEKNVYYVDVTTD
+276 
-291 STTFFFRF
+291 
-299 SYLNALYAADWNNHP
+299 
-314 NGTPVIANGNKVNA
+314 
-328 DKDVS
+328 
-333 NWENKSTCYYQ
+333 
-344 GAKGDQIRIWFDGL
+344 
-358 NHQTWIT
+358 
-365 KMGYRLK
+365 RLK
-372 SETTHGTFFSN
+372 SKTAYGTFFSN
-383 VRSDAG
+383 VYGDEG
-389 QISFFATKN
+389 QISFFATKEKD
-398 GTQCVQTMNN
+398 TLCVQTMNN
-408 GTWQDGTP
+408 GTWQDGTS
-416 LTLGLSADGI
+416 LNLGLSADGI
-426 FTATMDANGEVSN
+426 FTATMSANGEVSS
-439 VKPYTGDLTVYN
+439 VQPYTGDLTVYH
-451 LDGNPRNYKSNHNN
+451 LDGTPRNYKSVHGN
-465 DGDQGKLV
+465 GDQGKLV

-494 TDLGATMGNH
+494 TDLGATMGNS
-504 INTNIANKI
+504 INTNIAN
-513 TSHLAS
+513 TLESYQAS
-519 NCNVRYEYN
+519 KCNVRYEYN
-528 SKTNRLSLTM
+528 SKTNHLSRTV

-551 NGLKDTQNKPLEKE
+551 KGLKDTQKNNLEKDT
-565 NPLTLTDGAD
+565 PLTLTDGAD

-622 ILGASTKEGTYNIML
+622 ILGASTKKGTYNIML

-650 KPQGN
+650 KPQDTL
-655 FEVENQYA
+655 EVKDQDTIE
-663 IDANLLLTREED
+663 ANLLLTRKED
-675 NDVAQITIKND
+675 NDVAQIILKND

-746 RARTGWFEQDR
+746 RARTGWFKQDR

-770 RAGEGYSLTVDRGK
+770 RAGEGYSLTVDRGNI
-784 VGAWYGEGEGAKYLF
+784 GAWYAEGEGAKYLF

-810 KLSTA
+810 KLSTV
-815 AATVRYPDQPCN
+815 AATVTYPDQPCN
-827 INLQYPNDTT
+827 INLQYP
-837 DDHHR
+837 DDPDDINHR
-842 DRRKYDSNWKLI
+842 DRRKLDSNWKLI
-854 GPKNYNNIKI
+854 GPKNYNNITI
-864 SSSNITGDETY
+864 RSSNITGDETY

-887 KDGKEYISQSTK
+887 KDKKVYEAQSTT

>member
-94 ERNGVKMSTQWQ
+94 NWEGVKMSTQWQ
-106 EGNDMIISVDGKTA
+106 NGNNTIISVDGKTA

-129 IYFKNTVNW
+129 IYFQNTVNW

-143 YFYQGSYW
+143 YFYSGPYW
-151 SDEKGSGAKNIQHNQ
+151 SVEKGSGAKNIQHNQ

-194 RDAQGGYENFWQT
+194 KDAQGGCDNFEQT
-207 EAVYRGDYDASK
+207 EAVYRGDYNASN
-219 PMYIPALTSSKTLNK
+219 PMYVPNPTRSGIHNNNTT
-234 TKYYDA
+234 YYNN
-240 GTWTEYTTTPELCK
+240 GTW
-254 MQYVNGTGTSHTR
+254 GTMH
-267 DMSNFYEMS
+267 
-276 IDMEKNVYYVDVTTD
+276 
-291 STTFFFRF
+291 
-299 SYLNALYAADWNNHP
+299 
-314 NGTPVIANGNKVNA
+314 
-328 DKDVS
+328 
-333 NWENKSTCYYQ
+333 
-344 GAKGDQIRIWFDGL
+344 
-358 NHQTWIT
+358 
-365 KMGYRLK
+365 RLK
-372 SETTHGTFFSN
+372 SKTAYGTFFSN
-383 VRSDAG
+383 VYGDEG
-389 QISFFATKN
+389 LISFFATKN
-398 GTQCVQTMNN
+398 GTLCVQTRNN
-408 GTWQDGTP
+408 DDTWQDGTP
-416 LTLGLSADGI
+416 FTLELSADGI
-426 FTATMDANGEVSN
+426 FTATMSTNGEVSN
-439 VKPYTGDLTVYN
+439 VQPYTGDLTVYR
-451 LDGNPRNYKSNHNN
+451 LDGTPRDYK
-465 DGDQGKLV
+465 GDQGKLV

-494 TDLGATMGNH
+494 TDLGATMGNS
-504 INTNIANKI
+504 INTNIAN
-513 TSHLAS
+513 TLESHQAS

-528 SKTNRLSLTM
+528 SKTNRLSQTV
-538 IAGSQDKF
+538 IAGSQESKF

-551 NGLKDTQNKPLEKE
+551 NGLNNTQNSTLTKD

-575 WLYMADF
+575 WLYTADF
-582 QAIKED
+582 LAIKTD
-588 NSTISAYLMATYN
+588 NSAISACLMATYN
-601 GTQSWILASNG
+601 GTQSWILAANG
-612 QETGENASYP
+612 QEDGANASYP

-686 NSKISKLQKVV
+686 ISKISNLQKVV

-770 RAGEGYSLTVDRGK
+770 RAGEGYSLTVDRGNI
-784 VGAWYGEGEGAKYLF
+784 GAWYGEGEGAKYLF

-810 KLSTA
+810 KLSA
-815 AATVRYPDQPCN
+815 DDATVTYPNQPCN
-827 INLQYPNDTT
+827 INLRYPNDPN
-837 DDHHR
+837 DDNHR

-854 GPKNYNNIKI
+854 GPKNYNNIQI

-887 KDGKEYISQSTK
+887 KDGKEYISQSTTN
-899 DFVFHAFFSYFVQFA
+899 FVFRAFFSYFVQFA
-914 GTITWQQYTQSESET
+914 GTITWQQYTQSET

>member
-1 MNTIQHYSKSLFLS
+1 MNTIQHYSKSLLIS
-15 LFLLLS
+15 LFLILS
-21 IGNVWGWEH
+21 IGNVWGETLKAGSKVYLDITQNQGWANDNAVMKIQTDKEGPAPM
-30 TFTKGTTIYYDLTQ
+30 TWQSANLYEYTLTQ
-44 YGGGANIYNRDGSE
+44 DAAWIKVGRYGNGGN
-58 FGDWKDENAVKSIIS
+58 DEWNVSQSINVQQGYDCVRIPQNEWNNC
-73 VTLTKDLKITD
+73 TLTWAKV
-84 QSQVFKSGAT
+84 SS
-94 ERNGVKMSTQWQ
+94 
-106 EGNDMIISVDGKTA
+106 
-120 TWGTYEEHT
+120 

-138 DNVYV
+138 NNVYV
-143 YFYQGSYW
+143 YFYSGPYW
-151 SDEKGSGAKNIQHNQ
+151 DTYKGSGSLNIPSQCNQ
-166 MTKISGEGTSAI
+166 MKKISDDGASAI
-178 YKFTY
+178 YEFIY
-183 VGNSPAYVSFT
+183 IGNYSIVSFT
-194 RDAQGGYENFWQT
+194 KDAQESHENFWQT
-207 EAVYRGDYDASK
+207 EAVYRGDYNAYN
-219 PMYIPALTSSKTLNK
+219 PMYIPNPSPSGTHNNT
-234 TKYYDA
+234 TYYNNGMW
-240 GTWTEYTTTPELCK
+240 GT
-254 MQYVNGTGTSHTR
+254 MH
-267 DMSNFYEMS
+267 
-276 IDMEKNVYYVDVTTD
+276 
-291 STTFFFRF
+291 
-299 SYLNALYAADWNNHP
+299 
-314 NGTPVIANGNKVNA
+314 
-328 DKDVS
+328 
-333 NWENKSTCYYQ
+333 
-344 GAKGDQIRIWFDGL
+344 
-358 NHQTWIT
+358 
-365 KMGYRLK
+365 RLK
-372 SETTHGTFFSN
+372 SETTHGIFYSN
-383 VRSDAG
+383 VRSDEG
-389 QISFFATKN
+389 PISFFATKN

-408 GTWQDGTP
+408 GTWQDGTS
-416 LTLGLSADGI
+416 LNLGLSADGI
-426 FTATMDANGEVSN
+426 FTATMDANGIVSN
-439 VKPYTGDLTVYN
+439 VQPYTGDLTVYH
-451 LDGNPRNYKSNHNN
+451 LDGTPRNYKSNHNN

-481 YYDHYHMEYIDGN
+481 YYDHYHMEYSGGN
-494 TDLGATMGNH
+494 IDLGATMGNH
-504 INTNIANKI
+504 INTNIANEI
-513 TSHLAS
+513 TSYPAS

-528 SKTNRLSLTM
+528 SKTNRLSLTV
-538 IAGSQDKF
+538 IAESKESKF

-551 NGLKDTQNKPLEKE
+551 NGLNNTQNLTKE

-582 QAIKED
+582 QAIKGD
-588 NSTISAYLMATYN
+588 NSAISAYLMATYN
-601 GTQSWILASNG
+601 NQQSWILAANG
-612 QETGENASYP
+612 QEDGANASYP

-637 MYDYKTNRITAGW
+637 MYDYKTNRVTAGW

-663 IDANLLLTREED
+663 VEANLLLTREED

-686 NSKISKLQKVV
+686 ISKISNLQKVV

-770 RAGEGYSLTVDRGK
+770 RAGEGYSLTVDRGNI
-784 VGAWYGEGEGAKYLF
+784 GAWYGEGEGAKYLF

-815 AATVRYPDQPCN
+815 AATVEYPNQPCN
-827 INLQYPNDTT
+827 INLQYPDDTT
-837 DDHHR
+837 DTLHR

-854 GPKNYNNIKI
+854 GPKNYNNITIK
-864 SSSNITGDETY
+864 SSGIAWNDDY
-875 YLNKPSFVYVLD
+875 YLSPDQLSFVYVWDED
-887 KDGKEYISQSTK
+887 KKVYEAQSTTN
-899 DFVFHAFFSYFVQFA
+899 FVFRAFFSYFVQFA
-914 GTITWQQYTQSESET
+914 GTITWQQYTQSET

-953 MNDNELDRTFVA
+953 LNDNELDRTFVA

-988 MIYTISENTDYAGNT
+988 MIYTVSENTDYAGNT
-1003 LSLNT
+1003 LPLNT

-1020 GSYTIALPNENN
+1020 GSYTIALPNEND

-1045 VNVLTPEGYPI
+1045 VNVLTQEGYPI
-1056 QVEPGITRNRFYLV
+1056 QVEPGITHDRFYLV
-1070 FAPKTGTSQPD
+1070 FAPKTGTSHPD

-1086 LQKTATDTNV
+1086 LRKTGMDTNV
-1096 RKVLING
+1096 RKVLIDG

-1109 DNRLYDIT
+1109 DNRLYDMT
-1117 GKILT
+1117 GKMLT

>member
-1 MNTIQHYSKSLFLS
+1 MNTIQHYSKSLLIS
-15 LFLLLS
+15 LFLILS
-21 IGNVWGWEH
+21 IGNVWGETLKAGRKVYLDISQNTGWANDNAVIKIQTDKEGPVQM
-30 TFTKGTTIYYDLTQ
+30 TWQSANLYEYTLTQ
-44 YGGGANIYNRDGSE
+44 DAAWIKVGRYGNGGN
-58 FGDWKDENAVKSIIS
+58 DEWNVSQQIDVQQEYDCVRIPQNGWS
-73 VTLTKDLKITD
+73 GCTLTWAKV
-84 QSQVFKSGAT
+84 SS
-94 ERNGVKMSTQWQ
+94 
-106 EGNDMIISVDGKTA
+106 
-120 TWGTYEEHT
+120 
-129 IYFKNTVNW
+129 IYFQNTVNW

-143 YFYQGSYW
+143 YFYSGPYW

-183 VGNSPAYVSFT
+183 VGNSPACVSFT
-194 RDAQGGYENFWQT
+194 KDAQGGYDNFEQT
-207 EAVYRGDYDASK
+207 EAVYREDYNASN
-219 PMYIPALTSSKTLNK
+219 PMYVPNPTRSGIHNNNNTT
-234 TKYYDA
+234 YYNN
-240 GTWTEYTTTPELCK
+240 GTW
-254 MQYVNGTGTSHTR
+254 GTMH
-267 DMSNFYEMS
+267 
-276 IDMEKNVYYVDVTTD
+276 
-291 STTFFFRF
+291 
-299 SYLNALYAADWNNHP
+299 
-314 NGTPVIANGNKVNA
+314 
-328 DKDVS
+328 
-333 NWENKSTCYYQ
+333 
-344 GAKGDQIRIWFDGL
+344 
-358 NHQTWIT
+358 
-365 KMGYRLK
+365 RLK
-372 SETTHGTFFSN
+372 SKTAYGTFFSN
-383 VRSDAG
+383 VYGDEG
-389 QISFFATKN
+389 QISFFATKEKD
-398 GTQCVQTMNN
+398 TLCVQTMNN
-408 GTWQDGTP
+408 DTWHDGTP
-416 LTLGLSADGI
+416 LTLELSADGI

-481 YYDHYHMEYIDGN
+481 YYDHYHMEYIGGN
-494 TDLGATMGNH
+494 TDLGATMGNS
-504 INTNIANKI
+504 INTNIANEI
-513 TSHLAS
+513 TSQPAS

-528 SKTNRLSLTM
+528 SKTNHLSLTV
-538 IAGSQDKF
+538 IAGAGSQNKF

-551 NGLKDTQNKPLEKE
+551 EGLQNTQNKTLTKKE
-565 NPLTLTDGAD
+565 PLTLTDGAD

-582 QAIKED
+582 QAIKKD

-601 GTQSWILASNG
+601 NQQSWILAANG
-612 QETGENASYP
+612 QEDGKNASYP
-622 ILGASTKEGTYNIML
+622 ILGASTKKGTYNIML

-650 KPQGN
+650 KPQDTL
-655 FEVENQYA
+655 EVKDQDTIE
-663 IDANLLLTREED
+663 ANLLLTRKED
-675 NDVAQITIKND
+675 NDVAQIILKND

-703 RDKQTGES
+703 RGKQTGES

-724 DIYGLPYGYMNSW
+724 DIYGLPGGYMNSW

-757 PTFWEWMNYNDTL
+757 STFWEWMNYNDTL
-770 RAGEGYSLTVDRGK
+770 RAGEGYSLTVDRGNI
-784 VGAWYGEGEGAKYLF
+784 GAWYGEGEGAKYLF

-815 AATVRYPDQPCN
+815 AATVEYPNQPCN

-837 DDHHR
+837 DIHHR

-887 KDGKEYISQSTK
+887 KDGKKYISQSTTN
-899 DFVFHAFFSYFVQFA
+899 FVFRAFFSYFVQFA
-914 GTITWQQYTQSESET
+914 GTITWQQYTQSET

-1086 LQKTATDTNV
+1086 LPKTATDTNV

>member
-1 MNTIQHYSKSLFLS
+1 MNTIQHYSKSLLIS
-15 LFLLLS
+15 LFLILS
-21 IGNVWGWEH
+21 IGNVEGWEH
-30 TFTKGTTIYYDLTQ
+30 TFTVGTTIYYDLTQ

-94 ERNGVKMSTQWQ
+94 NWQGVKMSTQWQ
-106 EGNDMIISVDGKTA
+106 NGNNTIISVDGKTA

-129 IYFKNTVNW
+129 IYFQNTVNW

-143 YFYQGSYW
+143 YFYSESHW
-151 SDEKGSGAKNIQHNQ
+151 DDEKGSDAKNIQHNQ

-194 RDAQGGYENFWQT
+194 KDAQGGCDNFGNT
-207 EAVYRGDYDASK
+207 AAVYRDDYNASN
-219 PMYIPALTSSKTLNK
+219 PMYVPNPTRSGIHNNTI
-234 TKYYDA
+234 YYNN
-240 GTWTEYTTTPELCK
+240 GTW
-254 MQYVNGTGTSHTR
+254 GTMH
-267 DMSNFYEMS
+267 
-276 IDMEKNVYYVDVTTD
+276 
-291 STTFFFRF
+291 
-299 SYLNALYAADWNNHP
+299 
-314 NGTPVIANGNKVNA
+314 
-328 DKDVS
+328 
-333 NWENKSTCYYQ
+333 
-344 GAKGDQIRIWFDGL
+344 
-358 NHQTWIT
+358 
-365 KMGYRLK
+365 RLK
-372 SETTHGTFFSN
+372 SKTAYGTFFSN
-383 VRSDAG
+383 VYGDEG
-389 QISFFATKN
+389 QISFFATKEKD
-398 GTQCVQTMNN
+398 TLCIQTMNN

-416 LTLGLSADGI
+416 FTLEELSADGI

-439 VKPYTGDLTVYN
+439 VQPYTGDLTVYN
-451 LDGNPRNYKSNHNN
+451 LDGNPRNYTSDHNSN
-465 DGDQGKLV
+465 GDQGKLV

-481 YYDHYHMEYIDGN
+481 YYDHYHMEYINGN

-582 QAIKED
+582 QAIKGD

-601 GTQSWILASNG
+601 GTQSWILASDG

-622 ILGASTKEGTYNIML
+622 ILGASTKKGTYNIML

-650 KPQGN
+650 KPQDTL
-655 FEVENQYA
+655 EVKDQDTIE
-663 IDANLLLTREED
+663 ANLLLTRKED
-675 NDVAQITIKND
+675 NDVAQIILKND

-770 RAGEGYSLTVDRGK
+770 RAGEGYSLTVDRGNI
-784 VGAWYGEGEGAKYLF
+784 GAWYGEGEGAKYLF

-815 AATVRYPDQPCN
+815 AATVTYPDQPCN
-827 INLQYPNDTT
+827 INLRYPDDTT
-837 DDHHR
+837 DTLHR

-854 GPKNYNNIKI
+854 GPKNYNNITI
-864 SSSNITGDETY
+864 RSSNITGDETY

-887 KDGKEYISQSTK
+887 KDGKEYISQSTTN
-899 DFVFHAFFSYFVQFA
+899 FVFRAFFSYFVQFA

-935 YAPQTT
+935 YAPQAT

-953 MNDNELDRTFVA
+953 LNDNELDRTFVA

>member
-1 MNTIQHYSKSLFLS
+1 MNTIQHYSKSLLIS
-15 LFLLLS
+15 LFLILS

-58 FGDWKDENAVKSIIS
+58 FGDWKDENAVKNVIS

-84 QSQVFKSGAT
+84 QSQVFKSGA
-94 ERNGVKMSTQWQ
+94 NNWIGVKMSTQWQ
-106 EGNDMIISVDGKTA
+106 EGNDMIISVDGRTA
-120 TWGTYEEHT
+120 TWGTYKEHT

-138 DNVYV
+138 NEVYV
-143 YFYQGSYW
+143 YFYSGPYW
-151 SDEKGSGAKNIQHNQ
+151 TEEKGSGAKNIQHNQ

-194 RDAQGGYENFWQT
+194 KGAQGGYENFWNT

-219 PMYIPALTSSKTLNK
+219 PMYVPALTSFKTLNE
-234 TKYYDA
+234 TKYYDV
-240 GTWTEYTTTPELCK
+240 GTWVEYTTTPELCK
-254 MQYVNGTGTSHTR
+254 MQYVNGTGTSYTG

-276 IDMEKNVYYVDVTTD
+276 LDMEKNVYYVDVTTD
-291 STTFFFRF
+291 NATFFFRF

-314 NGTPVIANGNKVNA
+314 NGTPVIVNGNKVSA

-333 NWENKSTCYYQ
+333 TWNEKSTCYYQ

-372 SETTHGTFFSN
+372 SETANGIFYSN
-383 VRSDAG
+383 VRSDEG
-389 QISFFATKN
+389 PISFFATKN

-408 GTWQDGTP
+408 GTWQDGTS
-416 LTLGLSADGI
+416 LSLGLSADGI
-426 FTATMDANGEVSN
+426 FTATMDANGIVSN
-439 VKPYTGDLTVYN
+439 VQPYTGDLTVYH
-451 LDGNPRNYKSNHNN
+451 LDGTPRDYK
-465 DGDQGKLV
+465 GDQGKLV

-481 YYDHYHMEYIDGN
+481 YYDHYHMEYINGN
-494 TDLGATMGNH
+494 TDLGATMGNS
-504 INTNIANKI
+504 INTNIAN
-513 TSHLAS
+513 TLESHQAS

-528 SKTNRLSLTM
+528 SKTNRLSQTV
-538 IAGSQDKF
+538 IAGSTNNNF
-546 LSIYG
+546 LSVYG
-551 NGLKDTQNKPLEKE
+551 TGLDAIQNNTLVPLTKG
-565 NPLTLTDGAD
+565 NPLKLSDAED
-575 WLYMADF
+575 WLYTANF
-582 QAIKED
+582 KAVKEA
-588 NSTISAYLMATYN
+588 NESPINAYLMATYN
-601 GTQSWILASNG
+601 GKQSWILASDG
-612 QETGENASYP
+612 QETGGNASYP

-663 IDANLLLTREED
+663 IEANLLLTREED

-686 NSKISKLQKVV
+686 ISKISNLQKVV

-703 RDKQTGES
+703 NTSTGES

-724 DIYGLPYGYMNSW
+724 DIYGLPYGYTNSW

-746 RARTGWFEQDR
+746 RARTGWFKQDR

-770 RAGEGYSLTVDRGK
+770 RAGEGYSLTVDK
-784 VGAWYGEGEGAKYLF
+784 SAVGTWYGKGAKYLF

-810 KLSTA
+810 KLSDIDAQVT
-815 AATVRYPDQPCN
+815 YPDQPCN
-827 INLQYPNDTT
+827 INLQYPDDPEDTN
-837 DDHHR
+837 HR

-854 GPKNYNNIKI
+854 GPKNYNNITI
-864 SSSNITGDETY
+864 RSSNITGDETY

-899 DFVFHAFFSYFVQFA
+899 DFVFRAFFSYFVQFA
-914 GTITWQQYTQSESET
+914 GTITWQQYTQSET

-953 MNDNELDRTFVA
+953 LNDNELDRTFVA

-1086 LQKTATDTNV
+1086 LPKTATDTNV

>member
-1 MNTIQHYSKSLFLS
+1 MNTIQHYSKSLLIS
-15 LFLLLS
+15 LFLILS

-30 TFTKGTTIYYDLTQ
+30 TFTVGTTIYYDLTQ

-94 ERNGVKMSTQWQ
+94 NWQGVKMSTQWQ
-106 EGNDMIISVDGKTA
+106 NGNNTIISVDGKTA

-129 IYFKNTVNW
+129 IYFQNTVNW

-143 YFYQGSYW
+143 YFYSGPYW
-151 SDEKGSGAKNIQHNQ
+151 SDEKGSGAENIQHNQ

-183 VGNSPAYVSFT
+183 VGNSTACVSFT
-194 RDAQGGYENFWQT
+194 KDAQGGCKNFGNT
-207 EAVYRGDYDASK
+207 AAVYRDDYNASN
-219 PMYIPALTSSKTLNK
+219 PMYVPNPTRSRIHNNNTT
-234 TKYYDA
+234 YYNN
-240 GTWTEYTTTPELCK
+240 GTW
-254 MQYVNGTGTSHTR
+254 GTMH
-267 DMSNFYEMS
+267 
-276 IDMEKNVYYVDVTTD
+276 
-291 STTFFFRF
+291 
-299 SYLNALYAADWNNHP
+299 
-314 NGTPVIANGNKVNA
+314 
-328 DKDVS
+328 
-333 NWENKSTCYYQ
+333 
-344 GAKGDQIRIWFDGL
+344 
-358 NHQTWIT
+358 
-365 KMGYRLK
+365 RLK
-372 SETTHGTFFSN
+372 SKTAYGTFFSN
-383 VRSDAG
+383 VYGDEG
-389 QISFFATKN
+389 QISFFATKEKD
-398 GTQCVQTMNN
+398 TLCVQTMNN
-408 GTWQDGTP
+408 DTWHDGTP
-416 LTLGLSADGI
+416 LTLELSADGI

-451 LDGNPRNYKSNHNN
+451 LDGNPRNYTSDHNSN
-465 DGDQGKLV
+465 GDQGKLV

-481 YYDHYHMEYIDGN
+481 YYDHYHMEYIGGN
-494 TDLGATMGNH
+494 TDLGATMGNS
-504 INTNIANKI
+504 INTNIANEI
-513 TSHLAS
+513 TSQPAS

-622 ILGASTKEGTYNIML
+622 ILGASTKKGTYNIML

-650 KPQGN
+650 KPQDTL
-655 FEVENQYA
+655 EVKDQDTIE
-663 IDANLLLTREED
+663 ANLLLTRKED
-675 NDVAQITIKND
+675 NDVAQIILKND

-703 RDKQTGES
+703 RDKKTGES

-724 DIYGLPYGYMNSW
+724 DIYGIPYGYMNSW

-815 AATVRYPDQPCN
+815 AATVEYPNQPCN
-827 INLQYPNDTT
+827 INLRYPNDTT
-837 DDHHR
+837 DTLHR

-854 GPKNYNNIKI
+854 GPKNYNNITIK
-864 SSSNITGDETY
+864 SSDITGDETY

-887 KDGKEYISQSTK
+887 KDGKEYISQSTTN
-899 DFVFHAFFSYFVQFA
+899 FVFRAFFSYFVQFA
-914 GTITWQQYTQSESET
+914 GTITWQQYTQSET

-1056 QVEPGITRNRFYLV
+1056 QVEQGITRNRFYLV

>member
-1 MNTIQHYSKSLFLS
+1 MNTIQHYSKSLFFS

-21 IGNVWGWEH
+21 IGNVWGENVYFIATEVNLSKTKVVATCSI
-30 TFTKGTTIYYDLTQ
+30 TFGATQGGNGSVSAKVGETAVTSGSTHEKGTTVVLTATPDPGYWLSGWYSDNQ
-44 YGGGANIYNRDGSE
+44 GNQKLVFATSATGYTHTVTLDDSQSVYAKFEKVPQNVKLDGNYGTHSWDNCEKPSSTTSNSYTWVVPNVSPQNNSE
-58 FGDWKDENAVKSIIS
+58 FCFKIDCNANQTIKPSDKDNVTYSGQTGV
-73 VTLTKDLKITD
+73 VTLGE
-84 QSQVFKSGAT
+84 SGGQY
-94 ERNGVKMSTQWQ
+94 N
-106 EGNDMIISVDGKTA
+106 N
-120 TWGTYEEHT
+120 
-129 IYFKNTVNW
+129 
-138 DNVYV
+138 
-143 YFYQGSYW
+143 
-151 SDEKGSGAKNIQHNQ
+151 
-166 MTKISGEGTSAI
+166 
-178 YKFTY
+178 FT
-183 VGNSPAYVSFT
+183 
-194 RDAQGGYENFWQT
+194 
-207 EAVYRGDYDASK
+207 
-219 PMYIPALTSSKTLNK
+219 L
-234 TKYYDA
+234 
-240 GTWTEYTTTPELCK
+240 TTTSQCNLIFVLTYGAGIHVSVKE
-254 MQYVNGTGTSHTR
+254 G
-267 DMSNFYEMS
+267 
-276 IDMEKNVYYVDVTTD
+276 
-291 STTFFFRF
+291 
-299 SYLNALYAADWNNHP
+299 
-314 NGTPVIANGNKVNA
+314 VI
-328 DKDVS
+328 
-333 NWENKSTCYYQ
+333 
-344 GAKGDQIRIWFDGL
+344 
-358 NHQTWIT
+358 
-365 KMGYRLK
+365 YRLK
-372 SETTHGTFFSN
+372 SKTAHGIFFSN
-383 VRSDAG
+383 ERSDAG
-389 QISFFATKN
+389 QISFFATKD
-398 GTQCVQTMNN
+398 GTLCVQTRNN
-408 GTWQDGTP
+408 DGTWQDGTP

-426 FTATMDANGEVSN
+426 FTATMSANGKVEN
-439 VKPYTGDLTVYN
+439 VQPYTGDLTVYN

-504 INTNIANKI
+504 INTNIAN
-513 TSHLAS
+513 TLEPHQAS
-519 NCNVRYEYN
+519 KCNVRYEYN
-528 SKTNRLSLTM
+528 SKTNHLSRTV
-538 IAGSQDKF
+538 IAESKKESKF

-551 NGLKDTQNKPLEKE
+551 EGLKDTQNKPLKKE
-565 NPLTLTDGAD
+565 DPLTLTDGAD

-582 QAIKED
+582 QAIKGD
-588 NSTISAYLMATYN
+588 DSAISAYLMATYN
-601 GTQSWILASNG
+601 NQQSWILAADG
-612 QETGENASYP
+612 QENGGNASYP
-622 ILGASTKEGTYNIML
+622 ILGASTKKGTYNIML
-637 MYDYKTNRITAGW
+637 MYDYKTNRVTAGW

-663 IDANLLLTREED
+663 IDANLLLTRKED

-686 NSKISKLQKVV
+686 ISKISNLQKVV

-770 RAGEGYSLTVDRGK
+770 RAGEGYSLTVDRGN
-784 VGAWYGEGEGAKYLF
+784 VGVWYAEGEGAKYLF

-810 KLSTA
+810 KLSA
-815 AATVRYPDQPCN
+815 DDATVTYPDQPCN
-827 INLQYPNDTT
+827 INLQYPDDTT
-837 DDHHR
+837 DIHHR

-854 GPKNYNNIKI
+854 GPKNYNNITIK
-864 SSSNITGDETY
+864 SSDIAWNDDY
-875 YLNKPSFVYVLD
+875 YLSPNKLSFVYVWDED
-887 KDGKEYISQSTK
+887 KKVYEAQSTTN
-899 DFVFHAFFSYFVQFA
+899 FVFRAFFSYFVQFA
-914 GTITWQQYTQSESET
+914 GTITWQQYTQSET
-929 LKPAPR
+929 MNAPR

-953 MNDNELDRTFVA
+953 LNDNELDRTFVA

>member
-44 YGGGANIYNRDGSE
+44 YGGGANIYSPDGKE
-58 FGDWKDENAVKSIIS
+58 FGTWKDENAVKSIIS
-73 VTLTKDLKITD
+73 VTLTEDLKITD

-94 ERNGVKMSTQWQ
+94 NWAGVKMSTQWQ
-106 EGNDMIISVDGKTA
+106 NGNNTIISVDGKTA

-129 IYFKNTVNW
+129 IYFQNTVNW

-143 YFYQGSYW
+143 YFYSGPYW
-151 SDEKGSGAKNIQHNQ
+151 DEKGSGAKNIQHNQ

-194 RDAQGGYENFWQT
+194 RDAQGGCDNFEQT
-207 EAVYRGDYDASK
+207 EAVYRGDYNASN
-219 PMYIPALTSSKTLNK
+219 PMYVPNPTRSGIHNNNTT
-234 TKYYDA
+234 YYNN
-240 GTWTEYTTTPELCK
+240 GTW
-254 MQYVNGTGTSHTR
+254 GTMH
-267 DMSNFYEMS
+267 
-276 IDMEKNVYYVDVTTD
+276 
-291 STTFFFRF
+291 
-299 SYLNALYAADWNNHP
+299 
-314 NGTPVIANGNKVNA
+314 
-328 DKDVS
+328 
-333 NWENKSTCYYQ
+333 
-344 GAKGDQIRIWFDGL
+344 
-358 NHQTWIT
+358 
-365 KMGYRLK
+365 RLK
-372 SETTHGTFFSN
+372 SKTAYGTFFSN
-383 VRSDAG
+383 VYGDEG
-389 QISFFATKN
+389 QISFFATKE
-398 GTQCVQTMNN
+398 GTLCVQTMNN
-408 GTWQDGTP
+408 GTWQDGKP

-426 FTATMDANGEVSN
+426 FTATMDANGDVEN
-439 VKPYTGDLTVYN
+439 VQPYTGDLTVYN
-451 LDGNPRNYKSNHNN
+451 LDGNPRNYTSDHNSN
-465 DGDQGKLV
+465 GDQGKLV

-481 YYDHYHMEYIDGN
+481 YYDHYHMEYINGN
-494 TDLGATMGNH
+494 TDLGATMGNS
-504 INTNIANKI
+504 INTNIANEI

-528 SKTNRLSLTM
+528 SKTNHLSQTV
-538 IAGSQDKF
+538 IAGNQDKF

-551 NGLKDTQNKPLEKE
+551 EGLNNTQNSTLTKD

-622 ILGASTKEGTYNIML
+622 ILGASTKKGTYNIML

-686 NSKISKLQKVV
+686 ISKISNLQKVV

-724 DIYGLPYGYMNSW
+724 DIYGLPGGYMNSW

-770 RAGEGYSLTVDRGK
+770 RAGEGYSLTVDRGNI
-784 VGAWYGEGEGAKYLF
+784 GAWYGEGEGAKYLF

-815 AATVRYPDQPCN
+815 AATVKYPDQPCN
-827 INLQYPNDTT
+827 INLRYPDDPT
-837 DDHHR
+837 DIHHR

-864 SSSNITGDETY
+864 SSSNIIGDSTY
-875 YLNKPSFVYVLD
+875 YLNKLSFVYVWD
-887 KDGKEYISQSTK
+887 KDGKEYISQSTTN
-899 DFVFHAFFSYFVQFA
+899 FVFRAFFSYFVQFA
-914 GTITWQQYTQSESET
+914 GTITWQQYTQSET

-953 MNDNELDRTFVA
+953 LNDNELDRTFVA

-1086 LQKTATDTNV
+1086 LPKTATDTNV

>member
-1 MNTIQHYSKSLFLS
+1 MNTIQHYSKSLLIS
-15 LFLLLS
+15 LFLILS
-21 IGNVWGWEH
+21 IGNVWGETLKAGRKVYLDISQNTGWADANAVIKIQTDKEGPVQM
-30 TFTKGTTIYYDLTQ
+30 TWQSANLYEYTLTQ
-44 YGGGANIYNRDGSE
+44 DAVWVKVGRYGDGGNTEWNVSQQIDVQQGYDCVRIPQDGWS
-58 FGDWKDENAVKSIIS
+58 NC
-73 VTLTKDLKITD
+73 TLTWAKV
-84 QSQVFKSGAT
+84 SS
-94 ERNGVKMSTQWQ
+94 
-106 EGNDMIISVDGKTA
+106 
-120 TWGTYEEHT
+120 
-129 IYFKNTVNW
+129 IYFQNTVNW

-143 YFYQGSYW
+143 YFYSGPYW

-194 RDAQGGYENFWQT
+194 RDAQGGCDNVEQT
-207 EAVYRGDYDASK
+207 EAVYRGDYNASN
-219 PMYIPALTSSKTLNK
+219 PMYVPNPTRSGIHNNNTT
-234 TKYYDA
+234 YYNN
-240 GTWTEYTTTPELCK
+240 GTW
-254 MQYVNGTGTSHTR
+254 GTMH
-267 DMSNFYEMS
+267 
-276 IDMEKNVYYVDVTTD
+276 
-291 STTFFFRF
+291 
-299 SYLNALYAADWNNHP
+299 
-314 NGTPVIANGNKVNA
+314 
-328 DKDVS
+328 
-333 NWENKSTCYYQ
+333 
-344 GAKGDQIRIWFDGL
+344 
-358 NHQTWIT
+358 
-365 KMGYRLK
+365 RLK
-372 SETTHGTFFSN
+372 SKTAYGTFFSN
-383 VRSDAG
+383 VYGDEG
-389 QISFFATKN
+389 QISFFATKEKD
-398 GTQCVQTMNN
+398 TLCVQTMNN
-408 GTWQDGTP
+408 GTWQDGTS
-416 LTLGLSADGI
+416 LNLRLSADGI
-426 FTATMDANGEVSN
+426 FTATMSANGEVSN
-439 VKPYTGDLTVYN
+439 VKPYTGDLTVYH
-451 LDGNPRNYKSNHNN
+451 LDGTPRNYKSVHGN
-465 DGDQGKLV
+465 GDQGKLV

-494 TDLGATMGNH
+494 TDLGATMGNS
-504 INTNIANKI
+504 INTNIAN
-513 TSHLAS
+513 TLESHQAS

-528 SKTNRLSLTM
+528 SKTNHLSLTM

-551 NGLKDTQNKPLEKE
+551 EGLEDTQKNTLTKE
-565 NPLTLTDGAD
+565 YPLTLTDGAD

-582 QAIKED
+582 QAIKGD
-588 NSTISAYLMATYN
+588 DSAISAYLMATYN
-601 GTQSWILASNG
+601 NQQSWILAADG
-612 QETGENASYP
+612 QENGENASYP

-650 KPQGN
+650 KPQDTL
-655 FEVENQYA
+655 EVENQYA
-663 IDANLLLTREED
+663 IEANLLLTRKED
-675 NDVAQITIKND
+675 NDVAQIILKND
-686 NSKISKLQKVV
+686 NSQISKLQKVV

-770 RAGEGYSLTVDRGK
+770 RAGEGYSLTVDRGN
-784 VGAWYGEGEGAKYLF
+784 VGAWYAEGEGAKYLF

-810 KLSTA
+810 KLSA
-815 AATVRYPDQPCN
+815 DDATVTYPDQPCN
-827 INLQYPNDTT
+827 INLQYPDDPDDTN
-837 DDHHR
+837 HR

-887 KDGKEYISQSTK
+887 TVGKEYIHIPQSTT
-899 DFVFHAFFSYFVQFA
+899 DFVFRAFFSYFVQFA
-914 GTITWQQYTQSESET
+914 GTITWQQYTQSET
-929 LKPAPR
+929 PKLAPR

-953 MNDNELDRTFVA
+953 LNDNELDRTFVA

>member
-94 ERNGVKMSTQWQ
+94 NWEGVKMSTQWQ
-106 EGNDMIISVDGKTA
+106 NGNNTIISVDGKTA

-129 IYFKNTVNW
+129 IYFQNTVNW

-143 YFYQGSYW
+143 YFYSEPYW
-151 SDEKGSGAKNIQHNQ
+151 SDEKGSGAENIQHNQ

-194 RDAQGGYENFWQT
+194 RDAQGGYYNFERTT
-207 EAVYRGDYDASK
+207 EAVYRGDYNASN
-219 PMYIPALTSSKTLNK
+219 PMYVPNPTPSGTHNST
-234 TKYYDA
+234 TYYNN
-240 GTWTEYTTTPELCK
+240 GTW
-254 MQYVNGTGTSHTR
+254 GTMH
-267 DMSNFYEMS
+267 
-276 IDMEKNVYYVDVTTD
+276 
-291 STTFFFRF
+291 
-299 SYLNALYAADWNNHP
+299 
-314 NGTPVIANGNKVNA
+314 
-328 DKDVS
+328 
-333 NWENKSTCYYQ
+333 
-344 GAKGDQIRIWFDGL
+344 
-358 NHQTWIT
+358 
-365 KMGYRLK
+365 RLK
-372 SETTHGTFFSN
+372 SKTAYGTFFSN
-383 VRSDAG
+383 VYGDEG
-389 QISFFATKN
+389 QISFFATKEKD
-398 GTQCVQTMNN
+398 TLCIQTMNN
-408 GTWQDGTP
+408 GTWQDGTS
-416 LTLGLSADGI
+416 LNLGLSADGI
-426 FTATMDANGEVSN
+426 FTATMSANGEVSS
-439 VKPYTGDLTVYN
+439 VQPYTGDLTVYH
-451 LDGNPRNYKSNHNN
+451 LDGTPRNYKSVHGN
-465 DGDQGKLV
+465 GDQGKLV

-494 TDLGATMGNH
+494 TDLGATMGNS
-504 INTNIANKI
+504 INTNIAN
-513 TSHLAS
+513 TLESYQAS
-519 NCNVRYEYN
+519 KCNVRYEYN
-528 SKTNRLSLTM
+528 SKTNHLSRTV

-622 ILGASTKEGTYNIML
+622 ILGASTKKGTYNIML
-637 MYDYKTNRITAGW
+637 MYDYKTNRVTAGW

-675 NDVAQITIKND
+675 NDVAQITMRND
-686 NSKISKLQKVV
+686 ISKISNLQKVV

-784 VGAWYGEGEGAKYLF
+784 VGAWYAEGEGAKYLF
-799 FPSMQTGFNIT
+799 FPSMHTGFNIT
-810 KLSTA
+810 KLSDIDAQVT
-815 AATVRYPDQPCN
+815 YPDQPCN
-827 INLQYPNDTT
+827 INLQYPDDPT
-837 DDHHR
+837 DKNHR

-854 GPKNYNNIKI
+854 GPKNYNNITIK
-864 SSSNITGDETY
+864 SSDIAWNDDY
-875 YLNKPSFVYVLD
+875 YLSPDQLSFVYVLD
-887 KDGKEYISQSTK
+887 KDGKEYISQSTTN
-899 DFVFHAFFSYFVQFA
+899 FVFRAFFSYFVQFA
-914 GTITWQQYTQSESET
+914 GTITWQQYTQSET

-953 MNDNELDRTFVA
+953 LNDNELDRTFVA

-1086 LQKTATDTNV
+1086 LPKTATDTNV

>member
-1 MNTIQHYSKSLFLS
+1 MILYNIIPKSLFLS

-94 ERNGVKMSTQWQ
+94 NWEGVKMSTQWQ
-106 EGNDMIISVDGKTA
+106 NGNNTIISVDGKTA

-129 IYFKNTVNW
+129 IYFQNTVNW

-143 YFYQGSYW
+143 YFYSGPYW
-151 SDEKGSGAKNIQHNQ
+151 SDEKGSGAENIQHNQ

-183 VGNSPAYVSFT
+183 VGNSTACVSFT
-194 RDAQGGYENFWQT
+194 KDAQGGCKNFGNT
-207 EAVYRGDYDASK
+207 AAVYRDDYNASN
-219 PMYIPALTSSKTLNK
+219 PMYVPNPTRSGIHNNNTT
-234 TKYYDA
+234 YYNN
-240 GTWTEYTTTPELCK
+240 GTW
-254 MQYVNGTGTSHTR
+254 GTMH
-267 DMSNFYEMS
+267 
-276 IDMEKNVYYVDVTTD
+276 
-291 STTFFFRF
+291 
-299 SYLNALYAADWNNHP
+299 
-314 NGTPVIANGNKVNA
+314 
-328 DKDVS
+328 
-333 NWENKSTCYYQ
+333 
-344 GAKGDQIRIWFDGL
+344 
-358 NHQTWIT
+358 
-365 KMGYRLK
+365 RLK
-372 SETTHGTFFSN
+372 SKTAYGTFFSN
-383 VRSDAG
+383 VYGDEG
-389 QISFFATKN
+389 QISFFATKEKD
-398 GTQCVQTMNN
+398 TLCVQTMNN
-408 GTWQDGTP
+408 DTWHDGTP
-416 LTLGLSADGI
+416 LTLELSADGI

-439 VKPYTGDLTVYN
+439 VQPYTGDLTVYN
-451 LDGNPRNYKSNHNN
+451 LDGNPRNYTSDHNSN
-465 DGDQGKLV
+465 GDQGKLV

-481 YYDHYHMEYIDGN
+481 YYDHYHMEYIGGN
-494 TDLGATMGNH
+494 IDLGATMGNS
-504 INTNIANKI
+504 INTNIANEI
-513 TSHLAS
+513 TSQPAS

-528 SKTNRLSLTM
+528 SKTNHLSLTV
-538 IAGSQDKF
+538 IAGAGSQNKF

-551 NGLKDTQNKPLEKE
+551 KGLKDTQKNNLEKDT
-565 NPLTLTDGAD
+565 PLTLTDGAD

-612 QETGENASYP
+612 QETEKNASYP
-622 ILGASTKEGTYNIML
+622 ILGASTKKGTYNIML

-650 KPQGN
+650 KPKDTL
-655 FEVENQYA
+655 EVKDQDTIE
-663 IDANLLLTREED
+663 ANLLLTRKEN

-703 RDKQTGES
+703 RDKLTGES

-837 DDHHR
+837 DTHHR

-854 GPKNYNNIKI
+854 GPKNYNNITIK
-864 SSSNITGDETY
+864 SSDIAWNDDY
-875 YLNKPSFVYVLD
+875 YLSPNKLSFVYVWDED
-887 KDGKEYISQSTK
+887 KKVYEAQSTTN
-899 DFVFHAFFSYFVQFA
+899 FVFRAFFSYFVQFA
-914 GTITWQQYTQSESET
+914 GTITWQQYTQSET